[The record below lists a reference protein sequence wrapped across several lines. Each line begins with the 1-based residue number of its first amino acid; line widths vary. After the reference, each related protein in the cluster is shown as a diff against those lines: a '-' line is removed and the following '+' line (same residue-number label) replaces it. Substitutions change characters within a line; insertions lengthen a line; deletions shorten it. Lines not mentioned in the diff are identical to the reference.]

1 MAEKNIKIS
10 GIGDVTREDFVRAI
24 TDPDKFKEF
33 ADQQG
38 WGNKRRQL
46 AWNSLHNY
54 AQGVQNGEINEIN
67 DMHQVVDDTGARTN
81 KQEKYNWIGSKFDA
95 NGATAA
101 FMNQIAKGMQTA
113 SKPAD
118 KSLKSIP
125 SITSYLNQ
133 QWFGSNN
140 PDWELFQKNDTLT
153 NGVYGI
159 ANRSAKIKEGLTKY
173 KNELTTNGA
182 QYNWDGVDKDAL
194 YKNLDAA
201 IASSNVATYAPLGI
215 TSDYIS
221 NALAT
226 KDLSTTQEQSSENDQ
241 ASPSQNSN
249 SEGITDE
256 QLLALE
262 SNKDLA
268 DLAQANPAKRAEYI
282 AQARERLA
290 NQITLSEQEA
300 QRNTRAYQD
309 KIAAQKQ
316 QQYNQEMLNW
326 YNSQTFK
333 PEYTAQLGSS
343 YVGTPG
349 GGAVSTYLDS
359 LNFSDKDFEMN
370 SPRTISAI
378 ATSTKFKK
386 PEIRT
391 VKTNLGS
398 QTVTL
403 NNKLDV
409 LAYMLQFNA
418 KNNPNF
424 KRYFTDVS
432 SAAGKSAGSIYR
444 INALKGADGSYVYVR
459 RNGNNYEFYRSK
471 PMDIL
476 YKEHLAR
483 KHKLGGVIT
492 KFQQG
497 GAAAYNAKL
506 KQRQQQVQKAKE
518 QQIQSQPQQP
528 PLGRSS
534 IKSMGKNTNT
544 LTTADK
550 IAIGAAATDF
560 LASFTANPIA
570 NGAGTLLTTGADIA
584 SDISHGASFGQAAGN
599 AAMNLGMGLIGFI
612 PGLGTATKAKKLK
625 KILQVSSG
633 AVQAYFIA
641 NNFNEGV
648 KSLGKVLDGS
658 ATVQD
663 YKNLIYGLQGAKGAS
678 NSVIN
683 AAKRRGA
690 AKVIK
695 ELPDK
700 FNAGEAKYTFK
711 NNGKETQRL
720 TQAQVKELQEKGSEG
735 VSDEIKQLLNGVAVK
750 PSKTIETK
758 LGISWTKKQKP
769 IEYQYKPK
777 GEIQKLLD
785 DLQIQSQ
792 KSSMWNP
799 GRQDYLSM
807 TSEHNWSLP
816 SISIGLGKNST
827 KEVIKRGKQSSKPNT
842 TPESQP
848 TITNNPEK
856 PLQTHT
862 ITPEQ
867 QKKDIELLRKRF
879 MSEEPLPIDNATRK
893 AYEHYRK
900 RPMTDQE
907 IKDLEA
913 EQQIKRFMR
922 NYRKQYKPQDQV
934 YAERRDALQKDLS
947 ERKALAE
954 DLANAQQEV
963 EQARAYTQSKI
974 RWDEGEAMAKK
985 LPVPS
990 ARVIVTPESVRT
1002 QVNRQFAMSWV
1013 PDKRKPALKGAA
1025 RAKKQAMYQNLFQPP
1040 AVRQGTGSPVQHTT
1054 RKSLERLQKMQ
1065 DAVQQEF
1072 LERQRKQNAII
1083 LSPTESRQ
1091 GMYQQMFSPVLTNL
1105 DNQGRASGLRA
1116 KPSKADVKSVKSSEY
1131 KQQQKQSRQQKAT
1144 EVMEAFGNTK
1154 NNNTKGHNKN
1164 TNLPHKQSNKK
1175 KKTSRDNNIKRR
1187 QDGGVLYDYE
1197 FLKSVHAF
1205 KQGGVIKA
1213 QGGVKL
1219 NNIWAGK
1226 NQNYG
1231 YNTYLNRI
1239 FGNQDVLSWMRTH
1252 YVGDNATKQYADY
1265 VMKNVNDRNTYGV
1278 NNYNNDSTYVAN
1290 KGINTFNTGYQNAGN
1305 TLNYILFGNNTKDY
1319 TDKKGVAY
1327 GLINFTRP
1335 AKALATGDSYNADPS
1350 KAYIDNALG
1359 LQTYSRVASLTDPGI
1374 KTGGFGDWG
1383 KYWKE
1388 QGNTG
1393 AYYYIAPG
1401 DTSGKGQWIPTKD
1414 KTLNGYQDF
1423 EAALQETPKKDGSV
1437 TNPDIGKKSIFDKGK
1452 EYLSKLTSNPG
1463 NLYNVVETGK
1473 YLLANK
1479 ATNDIFKIKAPNFV
1493 ISPKHTSY
1501 QVMDNLAQQNAYHNR
1516 AAETV
1521 NQTSRPLTSSG
1532 QLQTAAQQE
1541 SMNNANKLYLQGNIE
1556 RNTWLESQ
1564 KQQSNHA
1571 GLYNME
1577 SAVDTANANA
1587 KQAYATRMLN
1597 EYQDP
1602 RDRLRAL
1609 ATNRQ
1614 NWINALEKFNVID
1627 PYVERKNAQQQYGLA
1642 KAQWDYQN
1650 DADVL
1655 KASQDYQALLRQH
1668 QNDLNFNAWDTA
1680 QYKALIDAQ
1689 KKAGAKYYNNMYQVY
1704 GINNPGFKY
1713 STPTYKKK
1721 GGKFEDISKFNTKE
1735 FYNTVRH
1742 SINTAT
1748 KQGGD
1753 LGKLINTLFKKSN
1766 KK

>member
-10 GIGDVTREDFVRAI
+10 GIGDVTRADFVRAI

-67 DMHQVVDDTGARTN
+67 DMHQIVDDTGARTN
-81 KQEKYNWIGSKFDA
+81 KQEKYNWVGSKFDA

-101 FMNQIAKGMQTA
+101 FMNQIAKGMQTT

-125 SITSYLNQ
+125 SVTSYLNQ

-140 PDWELFQKNDTLT
+140 PDWELFQKNDTLA

-159 ANRSAKIKEGLTKY
+159 ANRTAKIKEGLTKY

-182 QYNWDGVDKDAL
+182 QYSWDGVDKDTL

-201 IASSNVATYAPLGI
+201 INSPNVASYAPLGI
-215 TSDYIS
+215 TSDYIN

-226 KDLSTTQEQSSENDQ
+226 KDLSTAYGQSSEDTQTPTN
-241 ASPSQNSN
+241 QNSN
-249 SEGITDE
+249 SEGLTDE
-256 QLLALE
+256 QLLSLE

-268 DLAQANPAKRAEYI
+268 DLAAANPAKKAEYI

-290 NQITLSEQEA
+290 SQITLGEQEA
-300 QRNTRAYQD
+300 QKNTRAYQD
-309 KIAAQKQ
+309 KIAEQKQ

-326 YNSQTFK
+326 FNSQTFK

-359 LNFSDKDFEMN
+359 LNFSDKDFELN
-370 SPRTISAI
+370 SPRTVSAI

-391 VKTNLGS
+391 VKTNLGN
-398 QTVTL
+398 QTITL

-432 SAAGKSAGSIYR
+432 SATGKSAGSIYR
-444 INALKGADGSYVYVR
+444 INALKGNDGSYVYVR
-459 RNGNNYEFYRSK
+459 KNGNNYEFYRSK
-471 PMDIL
+471 PMDTL
-476 YKEHLAR
+476 YKEHLAK
-483 KHKLGGVIT
+483 KHKLGGIIT

-506 KQRQQQVQKAKE
+506 KQRQQQIQKAKE
-518 QQIQSQPQQP
+518 QQIQSQPQQT

-534 IKSMGKNTNT
+534 VKSMGKNTNT

-560 LASFTANPIA
+560 LASFTANPIV
-570 NGAGTLLTTGADIA
+570 NGTGTLLTTGADLA
-584 SDISHGASFGQAAGN
+584 SDISHGASLGQAAGN

-633 AVQAYFIA
+633 AIQAYFIA
-641 NNFNEGV
+641 NNFKEGI
-648 KSLGKVLDGS
+648 KSLDKLRDGS
-658 ATVQD
+658 ATIQD
-663 YKNLIYGLQGAKGAS
+663 YKNLIYGLQGAKGAVS
-678 NSVIN
+678 SMANTI
-683 AAKRRGA
+683 KRRGA
-690 AKVIK
+690 AKAIK

-700 FNAGEAKYTFK
+700 FNAGEARYTFK
-711 NNGKETQRL
+711 SNGKETQRL
-720 TQAQVKELQEKGSEG
+720 TQAQVKELQEKGSAG
-735 VSDEIKQLLNGVAVK
+735 ASDEIKQLLNGVAVK

-758 LGISWTKKQKP
+758 LGISYTKKQKP

-792 KSSMWNP
+792 KSSMLNP

-816 SISIGLGKNST
+816 SISIGLGKNSV
-827 KEVIKRGKQSSKPNT
+827 KEVIKRGKQSPKPNAT
-842 TPESQP
+842 SQKQS

-862 ITPEQ
+862 ITPE
-867 QKKDIELLRKRF
+867 
-879 MSEEPLPIDNATRK
+879 
-893 AYEHYRK
+893 
-900 RPMTDQE
+900 
-907 IKDLEA
+907 
-913 EQQIKRFMR
+913 
-922 NYRKQYKPQDQV
+922 
-934 YAERRDALQKDLS
+934 
-947 ERKALAE
+947 
-954 DLANAQQEV
+954 
-963 EQARAYTQSKI
+963 
-974 RWDEGEAMAKK
+974 
-985 LPVPS
+985 
-990 ARVIVTPESVRT
+990 
-1002 QVNRQFAMSWV
+1002 
-1013 PDKRKPALKGAA
+1013 
-1025 RAKKQAMYQNLFQPP
+1025 
-1040 AVRQGTGSPVQHTT
+1040 
-1054 RKSLERLQKMQ
+1054 
-1065 DAVQQEF
+1065 
-1072 LERQRKQNAII
+1072 
-1083 LSPTESRQ
+1083 
-1091 GMYQQMFSPVLTNL
+1091 
-1105 DNQGRASGLRA
+1105 
-1116 KPSKADVKSVKSSEY
+1116 Y
-1131 KQQQKQSRQQKAT
+1131 KQQQKQSRQQKAS

-1154 NNNTKGHNKN
+1154 SNNTKGHNKN

-1226 NQNYG
+1226 NQDYG

-1252 YVGDNATKQYADY
+1252 YVGDDATKQYADY

-1278 NNYNNDSTYVAN
+1278 NNYNNDSTYIAN

-1305 TLNYILFGNNTKDY
+1305 TLNYTLFGNNTKDY

-1335 AKALATGDSYNADPS
+1335 DKALATGDSYNANPS

-1359 LQTYSRVASLTDPGI
+1359 LQTYSRVASLTDSGI
-1374 KTGGFGDWG
+1374 KAGGFGDWG

-1423 EAALQETPKKDGSV
+1423 EAAPQETPKKDGSV
-1437 TNPDIGKKSIFDKGK
+1437 TTPGIGKKSIFDKGK
-1452 EYLSKLTSNPG
+1452 EYLAKLTSNPG
-1463 NLYNVVETGK
+1463 NLYNAVETGK

-1479 ATNDIFKIKAPNFV
+1479 ATNDIFKIKAPNYV

-1501 QVMDNLAQQNAYHNR
+1501 QVMDNLAQQNAYHSK
-1516 AAETV
+1516 AAEAM

-1541 SMNNANKLYLQGNIE
+1541 SMNNANKLYLQGNAE
-1556 RNTWLESQ
+1556 RNTWLEGQ
-1564 KQQSNHA
+1564 KQQSYKA

-1587 KQAYATRMLN
+1587 QQAYETRLIN
-1597 EYQDP
+1597 EYRDP
-1602 RDRLRAL
+1602 RNRIRGL

-1650 DADVL
+1650 DAKVL
-1655 KASQDYQALLRQH
+1655 LAQQKYQQLLRQH
-1668 QNDLNFNAWDTA
+1668 QNDLNFNAYDTDE
-1680 QYKALIDAQ
+1680 YRALVEAQ
-1689 KKAGAKYYNNMYQVY
+1689 KEAGARYYNNMYQVY
-1704 GINNPGFKY
+1704 GISNPGFKY
-1713 STPTYKKK
+1713 KK

-1735 FYNTVRH
+1735 FYNTIRH

-1748 KQGGD
+1748 KQSGD
-1753 LGKLINTLFKKSN
+1753 LSKLINTLFKKSN

>member
-10 GIGDVTREDFVRAI
+10 GIGDVTRADFVRAI

-67 DMHQVVDDTGARTN
+67 DMHQIVDDTGARTN

-113 SKPAD
+113 TKSTD

-125 SITSYLNQ
+125 SVTSYLNQ

-226 KDLSTTQEQSSENDQ
+226 RDLSTTQEQSSENDQ
-241 ASPSQNSN
+241 ASASQNLN

-256 QLLALE
+256 QLLSLE

-326 YNSQTFK
+326 YNSQTFR

-343 YVGTPG
+343 YVGAPG
-349 GGAVSTYLDS
+349 GGAGSAYLDS
-359 LNFSDKDFEMN
+359 LNFSDKDFELN

-378 ATSTKFKK
+378 AISTKFKK

-391 VKTNLGS
+391 VKTNLGN

-444 INALKGADGSYVYVR
+444 INALKGTDGSYVYVR
-459 RNGNNYEFYRSK
+459 KNGNNYEFYRSK

-476 YKEHLAR
+476 YKEHLAK
-483 KHKLGGVIT
+483 KHKLGGIIT

-497 GAAAYNAKL
+497 GVAAYNAKL
-506 KQRQQQVQKAKE
+506 KQRQQQIQQMKE
-518 QQIQSQPQQP
+518 KQIQSQPQQVP
-528 PLGRSS
+528 FGRSS
-534 IKSMGKNTNT
+534 VKSMGKNTNT

-550 IAIGAAATDF
+550 IAIGAAAADF

-570 NGAGTLLTTGADIA
+570 NGTGTILTTGADLA
-584 SDISHGASFGQAAGN
+584 SDISHGASFGQAARN
-599 AAMNLGMGLIGFI
+599 AAMNLGMGLVGFI

-648 KSLGKVLDGS
+648 KSLDKVLDGS

-678 NSVIN
+678 NSIIN
-683 AAKRRGA
+683 TAKRRGA
-690 AKVIK
+690 ARAIK
-695 ELPDK
+695 QLPDK
-700 FNAGEAKYTFK
+700 FNAGEARYTFK

-735 VSDEIKQLLNGVAVK
+735 ASEETKQLLNGVAVK

-777 GEIQKLLD
+777 EEIQKLLD

-816 SISIGLGKNST
+816 SISIGLGKNSV
-827 KEVIKRGKQSSKPNT
+827 KEVIKRGKQLSKPNIVEG
-842 TPESQP
+842 TPQASP
-848 TITNNPEK
+848 VANSHSKPE
-856 PLQTHT
+856 
-862 ITPEQ
+862 ITPTVVNPVAITRTPQ
-867 QKKDIELLRKRF
+867 YSYTPGNIQPSFTPYLSKGKTYLF
-879 MSEEPLPIDNATRK
+879 EPST
-893 AYEHYRK
+893 
-900 RPMTDQE
+900 
-907 IKDLEA
+907 
-913 EQQIKRFMR
+913 
-922 NYRKQYKPQDQV
+922 KPQ
-934 YAERRDALQKDLS
+934 S
-947 ERKALAE
+947 
-954 DLANAQQEV
+954 
-963 EQARAYTQSKI
+963 T
-974 RWDEGEAMAKK
+974 
-985 LPVPS
+985 
-990 ARVIVTPESVRT
+990 SV
-1002 QVNRQFAMSWV
+1002 NNFN
-1013 PDKRKPALKGAA
+1013 KPI
-1025 RAKKQAMYQNLFQPP
+1025 
-1040 AVRQGTGSPVQHTT
+1040 
-1054 RKSLERLQKMQ
+1054 
-1065 DAVQQEF
+1065 
-1072 LERQRKQNAII
+1072 QRN
-1083 LSPTESRQ
+1083 
-1091 GMYQQMFSPVLTNL
+1091 
-1105 DNQGRASGLRA
+1105 
-1116 KPSKADVKSVKSSEY
+1116 
-1131 KQQQKQSRQQKAT
+1131 
-1144 EVMEAFGNTK
+1144 
-1154 NNNTKGHNKN
+1154 NKN
-1164 TNLPHKQSNKK
+1164 NKK
-1175 KKTSRDNNIKRR
+1175 KSKKKRKHL
-1187 QDGGVLYDYE
+1187 DGGVLYDYE

-1205 KQGGVIKA
+1205 KQGGIIKA
-1213 QGGVKL
+1213 Q
-1219 NNIWAGK
+1219 
-1226 NQNYG
+1226 
-1231 YNTYLNRI
+1231 
-1239 FGNQDVLSWMRTH
+1239 S
-1252 YVGDNATKQYADY
+1252 
-1265 VMKNVNDRNTYGV
+1265 
-1278 NNYNNDSTYVAN
+1278 
-1290 KGINTFNTGYQNAGN
+1290 
-1305 TLNYILFGNNTKDY
+1305 
-1319 TDKKGVAY
+1319 
-1327 GLINFTRP
+1327 
-1335 AKALATGDSYNADPS
+1335 
-1350 KAYIDNALG
+1350 
-1359 LQTYSRVASLTDPGI
+1359 GI
-1374 KTGGFGDWG
+1374 KTGVKVNPKTTWFDAVWSQNVNHILRGLSDNNYYTWLNSMQDKHGDLHKNAGTNFQTTPYNDKSVGDYQNLYKTGYNGEWKDNNVGYNSLGIMHAQNLGRYDLYGNTKRTSGDWNIDANHRYKTDSSYSQITDDRRLLGRKGDFTDEQLASVTEAFKNKGYNFALG
-1383 KYWKE
+1383 K
-1388 QGNTG
+1388 ND
-1393 AYYYIAPG
+1393 YYYLSPIEK
-1401 DTSGKGQWIPTKD
+1401 SEQ
-1414 KTLNGYQDF
+1414 NQN
-1423 EAALQETPKKDGSV
+1423 TPKKDGSV

-1452 EYLSKLTSNPG
+1452 EYLAKLTSNPG
-1463 NLYNVVETGK
+1463 NLYNAVETGK

-1479 ATNDIFKIKAPNFV
+1479 ATNDIFKIKAPNYV

-1516 AAETV
+1516 AAETM

-1541 SMNNANKLYLQGNIE
+1541 SMNNANKLYLQGNAE
-1556 RNTWLESQ
+1556 RNTWLEGQ
-1564 KQQSNHA
+1564 KQQSYKA

-1587 KQAYATRMLN
+1587 QQAYKTRMLN

-1602 RDRLRAL
+1602 RDRARAL

-1614 NWINALEKFNVID
+1614 NWINALEEFNVID

-1650 DADVL
+1650 DAKVL
-1655 KASQDYQALLRQH
+1655 LAQQKYQQLLRQH
-1668 QNDLNFNAWDTA
+1668 QNDLNFNAYDTDE
-1680 QYKALIDAQ
+1680 YRALVEAQ
-1689 KKAGAKYYNNMYQVY
+1689 KEAGAKYYNNMYQVY
-1704 GINNPGFKY
+1704 GISNPGFRY
-1713 STPTYKKK
+1713 KK

-1735 FYNTVRH
+1735 FYNTIRH

-1748 KQGGD
+1748 KQSED
-1753 LGKLINTLFKKSN
+1753 LSKLINTLFKKSN

>member
-10 GIGDVTREDFVRAI
+10 GIGDVTRADFVRAI

-67 DMHQVVDDTGARTN
+67 DMHQIVDDTGARTN

-125 SITSYLNQ
+125 SVTSYLNQ

-215 TSDYIS
+215 TSDYIG

-226 KDLSTTQEQSSENDQ
+226 KDLSTM
-241 ASPSQNSN
+241 
-249 SEGITDE
+249 G
-256 QLLALE
+256 
-262 SNKDLA
+262 A
-268 DLAQANPAKRAEYI
+268 DADTGSAQAQTTEDDPTKGFSEEEL
-282 AQARERLA
+282 ARY
-290 NQITLSEQEA
+290 NTMTPEQ
-300 QRNTRAYQD
+300 
-309 KIAAQKQ
+309 Q
-316 QQYNQEMLNW
+316 QQYLAQRQQIINLNNEEALTKNQAEIDAANKRREDEAFTNW
-326 YNSQTFK
+326 LKANGYYSPK
-333 PEYTAQLGSS
+333 AQASS
-343 YVGTPG
+343 YVPSRLAQSSMVDSKGKRLEGPAVKSGKEFDKATNINSFTPQEWDNFIHG
-349 GGAVSTYLDS
+349 DLTSDIHNTYS
-359 LNFSDKDFEMN
+359 LKNADRHTTN
-370 SPRTISAI
+370 GNVAI
-378 ATSTKFKK
+378 KS
-386 PEIRT
+386 
-391 VKTNLGS
+391 
-398 QTVTL
+398 
-403 NNKLDV
+403 KLDW
-409 LAYMLQFNA
+409 LNY
-418 KNNPNF
+418 NF
-424 KRYFTDVS
+424 QQLLDTGKLNEIGDDVS
-432 SAAGKSAGSIYR
+432 SYIGASKGTVWR
-444 INALKGADGSYVYVR
+444 LKNSKRNSDGTYMYMR
-459 RNGNNYEFYRSK
+459 KRGNNLEFYRSK
-471 PMDIL
+471 SWGDLRNNEYKKHISKHQWGGGISSGQAKLREQYSKDLKARQDAIKSQKKMQQSSVERTPLRDQRDPNRIKAGQRELGNLGQLTGTDKLQIAGIFADIGSTVSSFAGPAGNLIGAGAGVVGTGLHAAADFNDPSVSKAEAFTNLGANLLFDAAGVVPILGSYGKLAKLGRVGRALQNNARL
-476 YKEHLAR
+476 YKLVLGTVTAPGIIQAAPNAANAIKKLVTKPTTITADELRDLSTAVSIATGMIKVAPNHNKVRATNPNYGKNVTIHTNKGKQTISAKDYESIMDKTKNPTMRARNEALAATTKVDGIQFDNGIFHNYAPFAR
-483 KHKLGGVIT
+483 GSFWEGAYGNFFGT
-492 KFQQG
+492 KFISRFN
-497 GAAAYNAKL
+497 NASDPETKYIFRPAKSL
-506 KQRQQQVQKAKE
+506 KHQNSKTPK
-518 QQIQSQPQQP
+518 PT
-528 PLGRSS
+528 
-534 IKSMGKNTNT
+534 TNT
-544 LTTADK
+544 EQ
-550 IAIGAAATDF
+550 
-560 LASFTANPIA
+560 P
-570 NGAGTLLTTGADIA
+570 
-584 SDISHGASFGQAAGN
+584 
-599 AAMNLGMGLIGFI
+599 
-612 PGLGTATKAKKLK
+612 
-625 KILQVSSG
+625 
-633 AVQAYFIA
+633 
-641 NNFNEGV
+641 
-648 KSLGKVLDGS
+648 
-658 ATVQD
+658 
-663 YKNLIYGLQGAKGAS
+663 
-678 NSVIN
+678 
-683 AAKRRGA
+683 
-690 AKVIK
+690 
-695 ELPDK
+695 
-700 FNAGEAKYTFK
+700 
-711 NNGKETQRL
+711 
-720 TQAQVKELQEKGSEG
+720 
-735 VSDEIKQLLNGVAVK
+735 
-750 PSKTIETK
+750 
-758 LGISWTKKQKP
+758 KP
-769 IEYQYKPK
+769 IQ
-777 GEIQKLLD
+777 
-785 DLQIQSQ
+785 
-792 KSSMWNP
+792 
-799 GRQDYLSM
+799 
-807 TSEHNWSLP
+807 
-816 SISIGLGKNST
+816 
-827 KEVIKRGKQSSKPNT
+827 
-842 TPESQP
+842 SQP

-856 PLQTHT
+856 PLQTHN

-879 MSEEPLPIDNATRK
+879 MSDKPLPIDNATRK

-913 EQQIKRFMR
+913 EQQSKRFMR
-922 NYRKQYKPQDQV
+922 DLYKQQKPQDQI

-947 ERKALAE
+947 ERKSLAK
-954 DLANAQQEV
+954 DLADAQQEIKQAKANTQFKINLA
-963 EQARAYTQSKI
+963 EGNARAK
-974 RWDEGEAMAKK
+974 D
-985 LPVPS
+985 LPISS

-1002 QVNRQFAMSWV
+1002 QANREFALNW
-1013 PDKRKPALKGAA
+1013 KPIEFKPELKGAA
-1025 RAKKQAMYQNLFQPP
+1025 RSKKQAMYERLFPP
-1040 AVRQGTGSPVQHTT
+1040 FAERQGTGSAIQHTT
-1054 RKSLERLQKMQ
+1054 RKSLERRQKMQ
-1065 DAVQQEF
+1065 NAVQQEF
-1072 LERQRKQNAII
+1072 LERQRRQNAII

-1105 DNQGRASGLRA
+1105 DSQGRASGLRA
-1116 KPSKADVKSVKSSEY
+1116 KPSRTDVKSVKSSEY
-1131 KQQQKQSRQQKAT
+1131 KQQQKQSRQQKAS

-1154 NNNTKGHNKN
+1154 SNNTKGHNKN

-1197 FLKSVHAF
+1197 FLRSVHAF

-1213 QGGVKL
+1213 LGGIKL

-1226 NQNYG
+1226 NQDFG
-1231 YNTYLNRI
+1231 YNTYLNKI
-1239 FGNQDVLSWMRTH
+1239 YQDNDMLSWMRTH

-1265 VMKNVNDRNTYGV
+1265 VMTNVNGRSKYHINDF
-1278 NNYNNDSTYVAN
+1278 NNNPTYVAN
-1290 KGINTFNTGYQNAGN
+1290 NNISTFNTEFQNNGN
-1305 TLNYILFGNNTKDY
+1305 TSNYILFGNNTKDY

-1327 GLINFTRP
+1327 KLINFTRP
-1335 AKALATGDSYNADPS
+1335 NKALATGDSYNADPS

-1359 LQTYSRVASLTDPGI
+1359 LQTYSRVASLTNPGI

-1401 DTSGKGQWIPTKD
+1401 DTSGKGQWIPTTD

-1423 EAALQETPKKDGSV
+1423 EAAPQETPKKDGSV
-1437 TNPDIGKKSIFDKGK
+1437 TTPGIGKKSIFDKGK
-1452 EYLSKLTSNPG
+1452 EYLAKLTSNPG
-1463 NLYNVVETGK
+1463 NLYNAVETGK

-1479 ATNDIFKIKAPNFV
+1479 ATNDIFKIKAPNYV

-1501 QVMDNLAQQNAYHNR
+1501 QVMDNLAQQNAYHSK
-1516 AAETV
+1516 AAEAM

-1541 SMNNANKLYLQGNIE
+1541 SMNNANKLYLQGNAE
-1556 RNTWLESQ
+1556 RNTWLEGQ
-1564 KQQSNHA
+1564 KEQSYKA

-1587 KQAYATRMLN
+1587 QQAYKTRLIN

-1602 RDRLRAL
+1602 RDRIRGL

-1650 DADVL
+1650 DAKVL
-1655 KASQDYQALLRQH
+1655 LAQQKYQQLLRQH
-1668 QNDLNFNAWDTA
+1668 QNDLNFNASDTPE
-1680 QYKALIDAQ
+1680 YKALVEAQ
-1689 KKAGAKYYNNMYQVY
+1689 KEAGAKYYNNMYQVY
-1704 GINNPGFKY
+1704 GISNPGFKY
-1713 STPTYKKK
+1713 KK

-1735 FYNTVRH
+1735 FYNTIRH

-1748 KQGGD
+1748 KQSGD
-1753 LGKLINTLFKKSN
+1753 LSKLINTLFKKSN

>member
-10 GIGDVTREDFVRAI
+10 GIGDVTRADFVRAI

-67 DMHQVVDDTGARTN
+67 DMHQIVDDTGARTN

-101 FMNQIAKGMQTA
+101 FMNQIVKGMQTA
-113 SKPAD
+113 SKPAN

-125 SITSYLNQ
+125 SVTSYLNQ

-215 TSDYIS
+215 TSDYIN

-226 KDLSTTQEQSSENDQ
+226 KDLSTIQEQSSENDQ
-241 ASPSQNSN
+241 TSTSQNSN
-249 SEGITDE
+249 SEGLTDE
-256 QLLALE
+256 QLLSLE

-268 DLAQANPAKRAEYI
+268 DLAQVNPAKRAEYI

-290 NQITLSEQEA
+290 NQITLSKQEA
-300 QRNTRAYQD
+300 QRNTKAYQD

-333 PEYTAQLGSS
+333 PEYIAQLGSS

-349 GGAVSTYLDS
+349 GGAASSYLDS
-359 LNFSDKDFEMN
+359 LNFSDKDFELN
-370 SPRTISAI
+370 SPKTISAI

-391 VKTNLGS
+391 VKTNLGN

-418 KNNPNF
+418 KYNPNF

-432 SAAGKSAGSIYR
+432 STAGKSAGSIYR
-444 INALKGADGSYVYVR
+444 INALKGTDGSYVYVR
-459 RNGNNYEFYRSK
+459 KNGNNYEFYRSK

-483 KHKLGGVIT
+483 KHKLGGIIT

-518 QQIQSQPQQP
+518 QQIQSQPQQVP
-528 PLGRSS
+528 FGRSS
-534 IKSMGKNTNT
+534 VKSMGKNTNT

-550 IAIGAAATDF
+550 VAIGAAAADF

-570 NGAGTLLTTGADIA
+570 NGAGTILTTGADLA

-633 AVQAYFIA
+633 AIQSYFIA
-641 NNFNEGV
+641 NNFKEGI
-648 KSLGKVLDGS
+648 KSLDKLRNGT
-658 ATVQD
+658 ATAQD
-663 YKNLIYGLQGAKGAS
+663 YKNLIYGLQGAKGAVS
-678 NSVIN
+678 SMANTI
-683 AAKRRGA
+683 KRRGA
-690 AKVIK
+690 ARVIK
-695 ELPDK
+695 QLSDK
-700 FNAGEAKYTFK
+700 FNAGEARYTFK
-711 NNGKETQRL
+711 SNGKETQRL

-735 VSDEIKQLLNGVAVK
+735 VSDEIKQLLNGVVVK
-750 PSKTIETK
+750 PSKTIKTK
-758 LGISWTKKQKP
+758 LGTINLPNKP

-792 KSSMWNP
+792 KSSMINP

-816 SISIGLGKNST
+816 SISIGFGKNSV
-827 KEVIKRGKQSSKPNT
+827 KEVIKRAKQSPKPN
-842 TPESQP
+842 
-848 TITNNPEK
+848 
-856 PLQTHT
+856 

-867 QKKDIELLRKRF
+867 QKKDIE
-879 MSEEPLPIDNATRK
+879 ST
-893 AYEHYRK
+893 
-900 RPMTDQE
+900 
-907 IKDLEA
+907 
-913 EQQIKRFMR
+913 
-922 NYRKQYKPQDQV
+922 
-934 YAERRDALQKDLS
+934 
-947 ERKALAE
+947 
-954 DLANAQQEV
+954 
-963 EQARAYTQSKI
+963 
-974 RWDEGEAMAKK
+974 
-985 LPVPS
+985 
-990 ARVIVTPESVRT
+990 
-1002 QVNRQFAMSWV
+1002 
-1013 PDKRKPALKGAA
+1013 
-1025 RAKKQAMYQNLFQPP
+1025 
-1040 AVRQGTGSPVQHTT
+1040 
-1054 RKSLERLQKMQ
+1054 
-1065 DAVQQEF
+1065 
-1072 LERQRKQNAII
+1072 
-1083 LSPTESRQ
+1083 
-1091 GMYQQMFSPVLTNL
+1091 
-1105 DNQGRASGLRA
+1105 
-1116 KPSKADVKSVKSSEY
+1116 KSSEY
-1131 KQQQKQSRQQKAT
+1131 KQQQEQSRQQQEQSRQQQEQSIQQKAS
-1144 EVMEAFGNTK
+1144 EVMEAFSNTK
-1154 NNNTKGHNKN
+1154 SNNTKGHNKN

-1175 KKTSRDNNIKRR
+1175 KKIRRGNNIKRR

-1205 KQGGVIKA
+1205 KQGGIIKA

-1226 NQNYG
+1226 NQDYG

-1265 VMKNVNDRNTYGV
+1265 VMKNVNDRSTYGI
-1278 NNYNNDSTYVAN
+1278 NNYNNDPTYVAN

-1327 GLINFTRP
+1327 SLINFTRP
-1335 AKALATGDSYNADPS
+1335 DKALATGDSYNADPS

-1359 LQTYSRVASLTDPGI
+1359 LQTYSRVASLTDSGI
-1374 KTGGFGDWG
+1374 KAGGFGDWG

-1401 DTSGKGQWIPTKD
+1401 DTSGKGQWIPTND

-1423 EAALQETPKKDGSV
+1423 EAAPQETPKKDGSV

-1452 EYLSKLTSNPG
+1452 EYLAKLTSNPG
-1463 NLYNVVETGK
+1463 NLYNAVETGK

-1479 ATNDIFKIKAPNFV
+1479 ATNDIFKIKAPNYV
-1493 ISPKHTSY
+1493 ISPKYTSY
-1501 QVMDNLAQQNAYHNR
+1501 QVMDNLAQQNAYHSK
-1516 AAETV
+1516 AAETM

-1556 RNTWLESQ
+1556 RNTWLEGQ
-1564 KQQSNHA
+1564 KQQSYKA

-1587 KQAYATRMLN
+1587 QQAYKTRMLN

-1602 RDRLRAL
+1602 RDRARAL

-1614 NWINALEKFNVID
+1614 KIGLMPFRDKFSYVID

-1642 KAQWDYQN
+1642 KAL
-1650 DADVL
+1650 VG
-1655 KASQDYQALLRQH
+1655 LL
-1668 QNDLNFNAWDTA
+1668 
-1680 QYKALIDAQ
+1680 
-1689 KKAGAKYYNNMYQVY
+1689 
-1704 GINNPGFKY
+1704 
-1713 STPTYKKK
+1713 
-1721 GGKFEDISKFNTKE
+1721 E
-1735 FYNTVRH
+1735 
-1742 SINTAT
+1742 
-1748 KQGGD
+1748 
-1753 LGKLINTLFKKSN
+1753 
-1766 KK
+1766 

>member
-10 GIGDVTREDFVRAI
+10 GIGDVTRADFVRAI

-67 DMHQVVDDTGARTN
+67 DMHQIVDDTGARTN

-113 SKPAD
+113 TKSTD

-125 SITSYLNQ
+125 SVTSYLNQ

-226 KDLSTTQEQSSENDQ
+226 RDLSTTQEQSSENDQ
-241 ASPSQNSN
+241 ASASQNLN

-256 QLLALE
+256 QLLSLE

-326 YNSQTFK
+326 YNSQTFR

-343 YVGTPG
+343 YVGAPG
-349 GGAVSTYLDS
+349 GGAGSAYLDS
-359 LNFSDKDFEMN
+359 LNFSDKDFELN

-378 ATSTKFKK
+378 AISTKFKK

-391 VKTNLGS
+391 VKTNLGN

-444 INALKGADGSYVYVR
+444 INALKGTDGSYVYVR
-459 RNGNNYEFYRSK
+459 KNGNNYEFYRSK

-476 YKEHLAR
+476 YKEHLAK
-483 KHKLGGVIT
+483 KHKLGGIIT

-497 GAAAYNAKL
+497 GVAAYNAKL
-506 KQRQQQVQKAKE
+506 KQRQQQIQQMKE
-518 QQIQSQPQQP
+518 KQIQSQPQQVP
-528 PLGRSS
+528 FGRSS
-534 IKSMGKNTNT
+534 VKSMGKNTNT

-550 IAIGAAATDF
+550 IAIGAAAADF

-570 NGAGTLLTTGADIA
+570 NGTGTILTTGADLA
-584 SDISHGASFGQAAGN
+584 SDISHRASFGQAARN
-599 AAMNLGMGLIGFI
+599 AAMNLGMGLVGFI

-648 KSLGKVLDGS
+648 KSLDKVLDGS

-678 NSVIN
+678 NSIIN
-683 AAKRRGA
+683 TAKRRGA
-690 AKVIK
+690 ARAIK
-695 ELPDK
+695 QLPDK
-700 FNAGEAKYTFK
+700 FNAGEARYTFK

-735 VSDEIKQLLNGVAVK
+735 ASEETKQLLNGVAVK

-777 GEIQKLLD
+777 EEIQKLLD

-816 SISIGLGKNST
+816 SISIGLGKNSV
-827 KEVIKRGKQSSKPNT
+827 KEVIKRGKQLSRSNVVNEVPNSHSKS
-842 TPESQP
+842 E
-848 TITNNPEK
+848 
-856 PLQTHT
+856 
-862 ITPEQ
+862 ITPAVT
-867 QKKDIELLRKRF
+867 K
-879 MSEEPLPIDNATRK
+879 PTATTR
-893 AYEHYRK
+893 A
-900 RPMTDQE
+900 P
-907 IKDLEA
+907 
-913 EQQIKRFMR
+913 
-922 NYRKQYKPQDQV
+922 QYSYTPGNVQSSFTPYLSKGKTYLFESSTKPQ
-934 YAERRDALQKDLS
+934 S
-947 ERKALAE
+947 
-954 DLANAQQEV
+954 
-963 EQARAYTQSKI
+963 T
-974 RWDEGEAMAKK
+974 
-985 LPVPS
+985 
-990 ARVIVTPESVRT
+990 SV
-1002 QVNRQFAMSWV
+1002 NNFN
-1013 PDKRKPALKGAA
+1013 KPI
-1025 RAKKQAMYQNLFQPP
+1025 
-1040 AVRQGTGSPVQHTT
+1040 
-1054 RKSLERLQKMQ
+1054 
-1065 DAVQQEF
+1065 
-1072 LERQRKQNAII
+1072 QRN
-1083 LSPTESRQ
+1083 
-1091 GMYQQMFSPVLTNL
+1091 
-1105 DNQGRASGLRA
+1105 
-1116 KPSKADVKSVKSSEY
+1116 
-1131 KQQQKQSRQQKAT
+1131 
-1144 EVMEAFGNTK
+1144 
-1154 NNNTKGHNKN
+1154 NKN
-1164 TNLPHKQSNKK
+1164 NKK
-1175 KKTSRDNNIKRR
+1175 KSKKKRR
-1187 QDGGVLYDYE
+1187 HLDGGVLYDYE

-1205 KQGGVIKA
+1205 KQGGIIKA
-1213 QGGVKL
+1213 Q
-1219 NNIWAGK
+1219 
-1226 NQNYG
+1226 
-1231 YNTYLNRI
+1231 
-1239 FGNQDVLSWMRTH
+1239 S
-1252 YVGDNATKQYADY
+1252 
-1265 VMKNVNDRNTYGV
+1265 
-1278 NNYNNDSTYVAN
+1278 
-1290 KGINTFNTGYQNAGN
+1290 
-1305 TLNYILFGNNTKDY
+1305 
-1319 TDKKGVAY
+1319 
-1327 GLINFTRP
+1327 
-1335 AKALATGDSYNADPS
+1335 
-1350 KAYIDNALG
+1350 
-1359 LQTYSRVASLTDPGI
+1359 GI
-1374 KTGGFGDWG
+1374 KTGVKVNPKTTWFDAVWSQNVNHILRGLSDNNYYTWLNSMQDKHGDLHKNAGTNFQTTPYNDKSVGDYQNLYKTGYNGEWKDNNVGYNSLGIMHAQNLGRYDLYGNTKRTSGDWNIDANHRYKTDSSYSQITDDRRLLGRKGDFTDEQLASVTEAFKNKGYNFALG
-1383 KYWKE
+1383 K
-1388 QGNTG
+1388 ND
-1393 AYYYIAPG
+1393 YYYLSPIEK
-1401 DTSGKGQWIPTKD
+1401 SEQ
-1414 KTLNGYQDF
+1414 NQN
-1423 EAALQETPKKDGSV
+1423 TPKKDGSV

-1452 EYLSKLTSNPG
+1452 EYLAKLTSNPG
-1463 NLYNVVETGK
+1463 NLYNAVETGK

-1479 ATNDIFKIKAPNFV
+1479 ATNDIFKIKAPNYV
-1493 ISPKHTSY
+1493 ISPKYTSY
-1501 QVMDNLAQQNAYHNR
+1501 QVMDNLAQQNAYHNK

-1532 QLQTAAQQE
+1532 QLQTSAQQE
-1541 SMNNANKLYLQGNIE
+1541 SMNNANKLYLQGNAE
-1556 RNTWLESQ
+1556 RNTWLEGQ
-1564 KQQSNHA
+1564 KQQSYKA

-1587 KQAYATRMLN
+1587 QQAYKTRMLN

-1602 RDRLRAL
+1602 RDRARAL

-1650 DADVL
+1650 DAKVL
-1655 KASQDYQALLRQH
+1655 LAQQKYQQLLRQH
-1668 QNDLNFNAWDTA
+1668 QNDLNFNAYDTDE
-1680 QYKALIDAQ
+1680 YRNLINAQ
-1689 KKAGAKYYNNMYQVY
+1689 KEAGARYYNNMYQVY
-1704 GINNPGFKY
+1704 GISNPGFRY
-1713 STPTYKKK
+1713 KK

-1735 FYNTVRH
+1735 FYNTIRH

-1748 KQGGD
+1748 KQSED
-1753 LGKLINTLFKKSN
+1753 LSKLINTLFKKSN

>member
-10 GIGDVTREDFVRAI
+10 GIGDVTRADFVRAI
-24 TDPDKFKEF
+24 TDPDKFREF

-67 DMHQVVDDTGARTN
+67 DMHQIVDDTGARTN

-101 FMNQIAKGMQTA
+101 FMNQIAKGMQTN
-113 SKPAD
+113 SKSAN

-125 SITSYLNQ
+125 SVTSYLNQ

-159 ANRSAKIKEGLTKY
+159 TNRSAKIKEGLTKY

-215 TSDYIS
+215 TSDYIN

-226 KDLSTTQEQSSENDQ
+226 KDLSTMVADTDTGSAQTQTTEND
-241 ASPSQNSN
+241 PTKGF
-249 SEGITDE
+249 SEEELARYNTMTPE
-256 QLLALE
+256 QQQQYL
-262 SNKDLA
+262 
-268 DLAQANPAKRAEYI
+268 
-282 AQARERLA
+282 
-290 NQITLSEQEA
+290 A
-300 QRNTRAYQD
+300 QRNAAINLNNEKFLAQNQADID
-309 KIAAQKQ
+309 KANKEKEDAAFKNWLVTNGYYSPKAQATSYVPFRLAQSSMVDSKGKRIKGPAVSNAEKWDIATDKNSFGDEWDNFIHGDLTPDIHKVYSLKNADRHTTNGDVAIRSKLDWLN
-316 QQYNQEMLNW
+316 YN
-326 YNSQTFK
+326 F
-333 PEYTAQLGSS
+333 QLLVDTGEINKIGDDVSS
-343 YVGTPG
+343 YVGASKGTVWRLKNSKRSSDG
-349 GGAVSTYLDS
+349 TY
-359 LNFSDKDFEMN
+359 MYI
-370 SPRTISAI
+370 R
-378 ATSTKFKK
+378 KK
-386 PEIRT
+386 
-391 VKTNLGS
+391 
-398 QTVTL
+398 
-403 NNKLDV
+403 
-409 LAYMLQFNA
+409 
-418 KNNPNF
+418 
-424 KRYFTDVS
+424 
-432 SAAGKSAGSIYR
+432 
-444 INALKGADGSYVYVR
+444 
-459 RNGNNYEFYRSK
+459 GNNLEFYRSK
-471 PMDIL
+471 SWNDL
-476 YKEHLAR
+476 RNNEYK
-483 KHKLGGVIT
+483 KHINKHQFGGGI
-492 KFQQG
+492 FG
-497 GAAAYNAKL
+497 GQAKL
-506 KQRQQQVQKAKE
+506 REQYSKDLKTRQDAIKKQK
-518 QQIQSQPQQP
+518 IQSQPQQAP
-528 PLGRSS
+528 FGRSS
-534 IKSMGKNTNT
+534 VKSMGKNTNT
-544 LTTADK
+544 FTTADK
-550 IAIGAAATDF
+550 VAVIAAAADF

-570 NGAGTLLTTGADIA
+570 NGTGTIITTGADLA

-633 AVQAYFIA
+633 AIQSYFIA
-641 NNFNEGV
+641 NNFKEGI
-648 KSLGKVLDGS
+648 KSLDKLRNGT
-658 ATVQD
+658 ATAQD
-663 YKNLIYGLQGAKGAS
+663 YKNLIYGLQGAKGAVS
-678 NSVIN
+678 SMANTI
-683 AAKRRGA
+683 KRRGA

-700 FNAGEAKYTFK
+700 FNAGEARYTFK
-711 NNGKETQRL
+711 SNGKETQRL

-735 VSDEIKQLLNGVAVK
+735 ASDEIKQLLNGVVVK
-750 PSKTIETK
+750 PSKTIKTK
-758 LGISWTKKQKP
+758 LGTITLPNKP

-792 KSSMWNP
+792 KSSMINP

-827 KEVIKRGKQSSKPNT
+827 KEVIKRAKQSPKPNV
-842 TPESQP
+842 TPKSQP
-848 TITNNPEK
+848 TITNNPER

-879 MSEEPLPIDNATRK
+879 TSNEPLPIDNATRK

-907 IKDLEA
+907 IIELEK
-913 EQQIKRFMR
+913 EQRAKRSKRSMPLFTR
-922 NYRKQYKPQDQV
+922 EDD
-934 YAERRDALQKDLS
+934 YAARRDALQKDLS
-947 ERKALAE
+947 ERKALAK
-954 DLANAQQEV
+954 DLADAQRKINIAQGNT
-963 EQARAYTQSKI
+963 RAK
-974 RWDEGEAMAKK
+974 D

-990 ARVIVTPESVRT
+990 ARVIVTPESIRT
-1002 QVNRQFAMSWV
+1002 QINRQFAMSWV
-1013 PDKRKPALKGAA
+1013 PDKRKPVLKGAA

-1040 AVRQGTGSPVQHTT
+1040 AVRIGTGSAVQHTT
-1054 RKSLERLQKMQ
+1054 RKSLERRRKMQ
-1065 DAVQQEF
+1065 NAVQQEF

-1105 DNQGRASGLRA
+1105 DNQARAMGLRA
-1116 KPSKADVKSVKSSEY
+1116 KPSKANIKSTKSSEY
-1131 KQQQKQSRQQKAT
+1131 KQQQKQSRQQKAS
-1144 EVMEAFGNTK
+1144 EVMEAFGNIK
-1154 NNNTKGHNKN
+1154 SNNTKGHNKN

-1205 KQGGVIKA
+1205 KQGGIIKA
-1213 QGGVKL
+1213 KGGVRL

-1226 NQNYG
+1226 NQDYG

-1239 FGNQDVLSWMRTH
+1239 YQNNDMLSWMRTH
-1252 YVGDNATKQYADY
+1252 YMGDNATKQYADY
-1265 VMKNVNDRNTYGV
+1265 VMKNVNGRSKYHINDFNNNSTYIA
-1278 NNYNNDSTYVAN
+1278 NNDIS
-1290 KGINTFNTGYQNAGN
+1290 TFNTEFQDNGN
-1305 TLNYILFGNNTKDY
+1305 TSNYILFGNNTKDY

-1327 GLINFTRP
+1327 SLINFTRP
-1335 AKALATGDSYNADPS
+1335 NKALATGDSYNADPS

-1359 LQTYSRVASLTDPGI
+1359 LQTYSRVASLTDSGI
-1374 KTGGFGDWG
+1374 KAGGFGDWG

-1401 DTSGKGQWIPTKD
+1401 DTSGKGQWIPTND

-1423 EAALQETPKKDGSV
+1423 EAAPQETPKKDGSV

-1452 EYLSKLTSNPG
+1452 EYLAKLTSNPG
-1463 NLYNVVETGK
+1463 NLYNAVETGK

-1479 ATNDIFKIKAPNFV
+1479 ATNDIFKIKAPNYV

-1501 QVMDNLAQQNAYHNR
+1501 QVMDNLAQQNAYHSK
-1516 AAETV
+1516 AAETM

-1541 SMNNANKLYLQGNIE
+1541 SMNNANKLYLQGNAE
-1556 RNTWLESQ
+1556 RNTWLEGQ
-1564 KQQSNHA
+1564 KQQSYKA

-1587 KQAYATRMLN
+1587 QQAYKTRMLN

-1602 RDRLRAL
+1602 RDRARAL

-1614 NWINALEKFNVID
+1614 NWINALEKFNIMD

-1650 DADVL
+1650 DAKVL
-1655 KASQDYQALLRQH
+1655 LAQQKYQQLLRQH
-1668 QNDLNFNAWDTA
+1668 QNDLNFNAYDTDEYRNLITA
-1680 QYKALIDAQ
+1680 QKE
-1689 KKAGAKYYNNMYQVY
+1689 AGARYYNNMYQVY
-1704 GINNPGFKY
+1704 GISNPGFKY
-1713 STPTYKKK
+1713 KK

-1735 FYNTVRH
+1735 FYNTIRH

-1748 KQGGD
+1748 KQSGD
-1753 LGKLINTLFKKSN
+1753 LSKLINTLFKKSN

>member
-10 GIGDVTREDFVRAI
+10 GIGDVTREDFIRAI
-24 TDPDKFKEF
+24 TDTDKFKEF

-67 DMHQVVDDTGARTN
+67 DMHQIVDDTGARTN
-81 KQEKYNWIGSKFDA
+81 KPEKYNWVGSKFDA

-101 FMNQIAKGMQTA
+101 FMNQIAKSMQT
-113 SKPAD
+113 STKSAD

-125 SITSYLNQ
+125 SVTSYLNQ

-215 TSDYIS
+215 TSDYIN

-226 KDLSTTQEQSSENDQ
+226 KDLSAIVADTDTDDTQTQTVDDPTKGFSEEELAQYNTMTPEQQQKYLAQRQQIINIDNEKALTENQAKIDAANKQREDAAFKSWLKTNGYYSPKAQVTSHVSSRLVQSSLVDSKGNRLQGPAVMSGKAFDRDTKI
-241 ASPSQNSN
+241 NSFTPQEWDN
-249 SEGITDE
+249 FIHGDLTSDTHKLYVLKNADRQTTNGPVAIRSKLDWLNYNYK
-256 QLLALE
+256 QLLDTGKL
-262 SNKDLA
+262 NDLG
-268 DLAQANPAKRAEYI
+268 DDV
-282 AQARERLA
+282 
-290 NQITLSEQEA
+290 S
-300 QRNTRAYQD
+300 D
-309 KIAAQKQ
+309 
-316 QQYNQEMLNW
+316 
-326 YNSQTFK
+326 
-333 PEYTAQLGSS
+333 
-343 YVGTPG
+343 YVGAPTG
-349 GGAVSTYLDS
+349 TVWRLKNSKRSSDGTY
-359 LNFSDKDFEMN
+359 M
-370 SPRTISAI
+370 
-378 ATSTKFKK
+378 
-386 PEIRT
+386 
-391 VKTNLGS
+391 
-398 QTVTL
+398 
-403 NNKLDV
+403 
-409 LAYMLQFNA
+409 YMR
-418 KNNPNF
+418 
-424 KRYFTDVS
+424 KR
-432 SAAGKSAGSIYR
+432 
-444 INALKGADGSYVYVR
+444 
-459 RNGNNYEFYRSK
+459 GNNLEFYRSK
-471 PMDIL
+471 SWNDL
-476 YKEHLAR
+476 RNNEFK
-483 KHKLGGVIT
+483 KHISKHQWGGGISSG
-492 KFQQG
+492 Q
-497 GAAAYNAKL
+497 AKL
-506 KQRQQQVQKAKE
+506 REQYSKDLEARQDAIKKQKA
-518 QQIQSQPQQP
+518 IQA
-528 PLGRSS
+528 SS
-534 IKSMGKNTNT
+534 IERTPLRGQRDPNKVKAGQRELGNLGQ
-544 LTTADK
+544 LTDTDK
-550 IAIGAAATDF
+550 LQITGIFTDIGST
-560 LASFTANPIA
+560 LASFAGPAGNVAGAI
-570 NGAGTLLTTGADIA
+570 GGVAGTGLHAWADFKDPAVSNGEAFTNLGINLLYDAAGIVPILGSYGKLAKLGRVGRALQNNMRLYNIILGTITAPGI
-584 SDISHGASFGQAAGN
+584 IQAAPN
-599 AAMNLGMGLIGFI
+599 AANAVKKLVKNPTTITADELRDLATAVSIATGIIKAAPNHNNIRTTNANYGQNVTVHTNRGKKTI
-612 PGLGTATKAKKLK
+612 PTKQYEAMMDKTKNPTMRDRNEALEAATKVKGIQFDNGIFHNYAPWAEGSRWEGAYGNFPGISFISRFNNTSDPVPKYRYRSL
-625 KILQVSSG
+625 G
-633 AVQAYFIA
+633 AV
-641 NNFNEGV
+641 
-648 KSLGKVLDGS
+648 
-658 ATVQD
+658 
-663 YKNLIYGLQGAKGAS
+663 
-678 NSVIN
+678 
-683 AAKRRGA
+683 RRY
-690 AKVIK
+690 
-695 ELPDK
+695 
-700 FNAGEAKYTFK
+700 N
-711 NNGKETQRL
+711 R
-720 TQAQVKELQEKGSEG
+720 
-735 VSDEIKQLLNGVAVK
+735 
-750 PSKTIETK
+750 
-758 LGISWTKKQKP
+758 
-769 IEYQYKPK
+769 
-777 GEIQKLLD
+777 IQKN
-785 DLQIQSQ
+785 
-792 KSSMWNP
+792 K
-799 GRQDYLSM
+799 
-807 TSEHNWSLP
+807 T
-816 SISIGLGKNST
+816 
-827 KEVIKRGKQSSKPNT
+827 SKPTQN
-842 TPESQP
+842 QP
-848 TITNNPEK
+848 TITSTPEK

-867 QKKDIELLRKRF
+867 QKRDIELLRRRF
-879 MSEEPLPIDNATRK
+879 TSSEPLPIDNATRR
-893 AYEHYRK
+893 AYEDYRK

-907 IKDLEA
+907 IIALEREQRAKRSTRASNKDYVTYD
-913 EQQIKRFMR
+913 QQNAKNRAAQ
-922 NYRKQYKPQDQV
+922 N
-934 YAERRDALQKDLS
+934 ELLQKQADIA
-947 ERKALAE
+947 R
-954 DLANAQQEV
+954 AQQEV
-963 EQARAYTQSKI
+963 RQAQYITYLKNTIPEYIRAQ
-974 RWDEGEAMAKK
+974 E
-985 LPVPS
+985 
-990 ARVIVTPESVRT
+990 
-1002 QVNRQFAMSWV
+1002 NRQFALNW
-1013 PDKRKPALKGAA
+1013 KPEEFKSELRGAA
-1025 RAKKQAMYQNLFQPP
+1025 RAKKQAMY
-1040 AVRQGTGSPVQHTT
+1040 
-1054 RKSLERLQKMQ
+1054 ERL
-1065 DAVQQEF
+1065 F
-1072 LERQRKQNAII
+1072 
-1083 LSPTESRQ
+1083 P
-1091 GMYQQMFSPVLTNL
+1091 PV
-1105 DNQGRASGLRA
+1105 D
-1116 KPSKADVKSVKSSEY
+1116 
-1131 KQQQKQSRQQKAT
+1131 
-1144 EVMEAFGNTK
+1144 
-1154 NNNTKGHNKN
+1154 NTKGHNKN
-1164 TNLPHKQSNKK
+1164 TNTQRKQSSKK
-1175 KKTSRDNNIKRR
+1175 KKVSKNNNIEKR
-1187 QDGGVLYDYE
+1187 QNGGVLYDYE

-1226 NQNYG
+1226 NQDYG

-1278 NNYNNDSTYVAN
+1278 NNYNNDSTYIAN
-1290 KGINTFNTGYQNAGN
+1290 KGINTFNTGYQNTGN

-1327 GLINFTRP
+1327 KLINFTRP
-1335 AKALATGDSYNADPS
+1335 NKALATGDSYNADPS

-1359 LQTYSRVASLTDPGI
+1359 LQTYSRVASLTNPGI

-1401 DTSGKGQWIPTKD
+1401 DTSGKGQWIPTTD

-1423 EAALQETPKKDGSV
+1423 EAAPQETPKKDGSV

-1463 NLYNVVETGK
+1463 NLYNAVETGK

-1501 QVMDNLAQQNAYHNR
+1501 QVMDNLAQQNAYHSK

-1541 SMNNANKLYLQGNIE
+1541 SMNNANKLYLQGNAE
-1556 RNTWLESQ
+1556 RNTWLEGQ
-1564 KQQSNHA
+1564 KQQSYKA

-1587 KQAYATRMLN
+1587 QQAYKIRMLN

-1602 RDRLRAL
+1602 RDRVRGL

-1655 KASQDYQALLRQH
+1655 IAQQKYQQLLRQH
-1668 QNDLNFNAWDTA
+1668 YNDLNFNAYDTPE
-1680 QYKALIDAQ
+1680 YKALVDAQ

-1704 GINNPGFKY
+1704 GISNPGFKY
-1713 STPTYKKK
+1713 STPLFQKK

-1753 LGKLINTLFKKSN
+1753 LSKLINTLFKKSN

>member
-10 GIGDVTREDFVRAI
+10 GIGDVTRADFVRAI

-67 DMHQVVDDTGARTN
+67 DMHQIVDDTGARTN

-113 SKPAD
+113 TKPAD

-125 SITSYLNQ
+125 SVTSYLNQ

-215 TSDYIS
+215 TSDYIN

-241 ASPSQNSN
+241 ASASQNSN

-256 QLLALE
+256 QLLSLE

-316 QQYNQEMLNW
+316 QQYNQEMFNW

-359 LNFSDKDFEMN
+359 LNFSDKDFELN

-378 ATSTKFKK
+378 VASTKFKK

-391 VKTNLGS
+391 VKTNFGN

-432 SAAGKSAGSIYR
+432 SVAGKSAGSIYR

-459 RNGNNYEFYRSK
+459 KNGNNYEFYRSK

-483 KHKLGGVIT
+483 KHKLGGIIT

-518 QQIQSQPQQP
+518 QQIQSQPQQAP
-528 PLGRSS
+528 FGRSS
-534 IKSMGKNTNT
+534 VKSMGKNTNT

-550 IAIGAAATDF
+550 IAIGAAAADF

-570 NGAGTLLTTGADIA
+570 NGTGTIVTTGADLA
-584 SDISHGASFGQAAGN
+584 SDISHGASFGQAARN
-599 AAMNLGMGLIGFI
+599 AAMNLGMGLVGFI

-648 KSLGKVLDGS
+648 KSLDKVLDGS

-678 NSVIN
+678 NSIIN
-683 AAKRRGA
+683 TAKRRGA
-690 AKVIK
+690 ARAIK
-695 ELPDK
+695 QLPDK
-700 FNAGEAKYTFK
+700 FNAGEARYTFK

-735 VSDEIKQLLNGVAVK
+735 VSDEIKQLLNGVAIK

-777 GEIQKLLD
+777 EKIQKLLD

-816 SISIGLGKNST
+816 SISIGLGKNSV
-827 KEVIKRGKQSSKPNT
+827 KEVIKRGKQYPKPNAT
-842 TPESQP
+842 SQKQP
-848 TITNNPEK
+848 TITNNPER

-867 QKKDIELLRKRF
+867 QKRDIELLKKRF
-879 MSEEPLPIDNATRK
+879 TSKEPLPIDNATRK

-907 IKDLEA
+907 IIELEEA
-913 EQQIKRFMR
+913 QRAKRSTRVSNSNYQTYDQQ
-922 NYRKQYKPQDQV
+922 N
-934 YAERRDALQKDLS
+934 AERRDALQKDLS
-947 ERKALAE
+947 ERKSLAK
-954 DLANAQQEV
+954 DLADAQQEIKQAKANTQV
-963 EQARAYTQSKI
+963 RINLAEGNARAK
-974 RWDEGEAMAKK
+974 D

-1002 QVNRQFAMSWV
+1002 QANREFALNW
-1013 PDKRKPALKGAA
+1013 KPIEFKPELKGAA
-1025 RAKKQAMYQNLFQPP
+1025 RSKKQAMYERLFPP
-1040 AVRQGTGSPVQHTT
+1040 FAERQGTGSAIQHTT
-1054 RKSLERLQKMQ
+1054 RKSLERRRKMQ
-1065 DAVQQEF
+1065 NAVQQEF
-1072 LERQRKQNAII
+1072 LERQRRQNAII

-1105 DNQGRASGLRA
+1105 DSQARAMGLRA
-1116 KPSKADVKSVKSSEY
+1116 KPSRADIKSTKSSEY
-1131 KQQQKQSRQQKAT
+1131 KQQQKQSRQQKAS

-1154 NNNTKGHNKN
+1154 SNNTKGHNKN

-1205 KQGGVIKA
+1205 KQGGIIKA
-1213 QGGVKL
+1213 QGG
-1219 NNIWAGK
+1219 
-1226 NQNYG
+1226 
-1231 YNTYLNRI
+1231 
-1239 FGNQDVLSWMRTH
+1239 
-1252 YVGDNATKQYADY
+1252 
-1265 VMKNVNDRNTYGV
+1265 
-1278 NNYNNDSTYVAN
+1278 
-1290 KGINTFNTGYQNAGN
+1290 
-1305 TLNYILFGNNTKDY
+1305 
-1319 TDKKGVAY
+1319 
-1327 GLINFTRP
+1327 
-1335 AKALATGDSYNADPS
+1335 
-1350 KAYIDNALG
+1350 
-1359 LQTYSRVASLTDPGI
+1359 I
-1374 KTGGFGDWG
+1374 KTGVKVNPKTTWFDAVWSQNVNHILRGLSDNNYYTWLNSMQDKHGDLHKNAGTNFQTTPYNDKSVGDYQNLYKTGYNGEWKDNNIGYNSLGIMHAQNLGRYDLYGNTKRTSGDWNIDANHRYKTDSSYSQITDDRRLLGRKGDFTDEQLASVTEAFKNKGYNFALG
-1383 KYWKE
+1383 K
-1388 QGNTG
+1388 ND
-1393 AYYYIAPG
+1393 YYYLSPIEK
-1401 DTSGKGQWIPTKD
+1401 SEQ
-1414 KTLNGYQDF
+1414 NQN
-1423 EAALQETPKKDGSV
+1423 TPKKDSSV

-1452 EYLSKLTSNPG
+1452 EYLAKLTSNPD
-1463 NLYNVVETGK
+1463 NLYNAVETGK

-1479 ATNDIFKIKAPNFV
+1479 ATNDIFKIKAPNYV

-1501 QVMDNLAQQNAYHNR
+1501 QVMDNLAQQNAYHSKS
-1516 AAETV
+1516 AEIM

-1541 SMNNANKLYLQGNIE
+1541 SMNNANKLYLQGNAE
-1556 RNTWLESQ
+1556 RNTWLEGQ
-1564 KQQSNHA
+1564 KQQSYKA

-1577 SAVDTANANA
+1577 SAVDTANANSQ
-1587 KQAYATRMLN
+1587 QAYKTRMLN

-1602 RDRLRAL
+1602 RDRARAL

-1650 DADVL
+1650 DAKVL
-1655 KASQDYQALLRQH
+1655 LAQQKYQQLLRQH
-1668 QNDLNFNAWDTA
+1668 QNDLNFNAYDTDE
-1680 QYKALIDAQ
+1680 YRALVEAQ
-1689 KKAGAKYYNNMYQVY
+1689 KEAGARYYNNMYQVY
-1704 GINNPGFKY
+1704 GISNPGFKY
-1713 STPTYKKK
+1713 KK

-1735 FYNTVRH
+1735 FYNTIRH

-1748 KQGGD
+1748 KQSGD
-1753 LGKLINTLFKKSN
+1753 LSKLINTLFKKSN

>member
-10 GIGDVTREDFVRAI
+10 GIGDVTRADFVRAI

-54 AQGVQNGEINEIN
+54 AKGVQNGEINEIN

-81 KQEKYNWIGSKFDA
+81 KKEKYNWIGSKFDA

-113 SKPAD
+113 SKPTD

-125 SITSYLNQ
+125 SVTSYLNQ

-153 NGVYGI
+153 NGVYSI

-215 TSDYIS
+215 TSDYINS
-221 NALAT
+221 ALAT
-226 KDLSTTQEQSSENDQ
+226 KDLSTTQEQSS
-241 ASPSQNSN
+241 ASQNPN
-249 SEGITDE
+249 SAGLTDE
-256 QLLALE
+256 QLLSLE

-268 DLAQANPAKRAEYI
+268 DLAQANPAKKAEYI

-290 NQITLSEQEA
+290 SQITFSEQEA
-300 QRNTRAYQD
+300 QRNTKAYQD

-349 GGAVSTYLDS
+349 GKDPSIYLDS
-359 LNFSDKDFEMN
+359 LNFSDKDFEIN

-391 VKTNLGS
+391 VKTNLGN

-418 KNNPNF
+418 KYNPNF
-424 KRYFTDVS
+424 KRDFTDVS
-432 SAAGKSAGSIYR
+432 SAVGKPAGSMYR

-459 RNGNNYEFYRSK
+459 KNGNNYEFYRSK
-471 PMDIL
+471 PMNIL

-483 KHKLGGVIT
+483 KHKLGGIIT

-497 GAAAYNAKL
+497 GAAAYIAQR
-506 KQRQQQVQKAKE
+506 KQREQQIQQMKE
-518 QQIQSQPQQP
+518 KQIQSQPQQV

-534 IKSMGKNTNT
+534 VKSMGKNTNT

-550 IAIGAAATDF
+550 IAIGAAAADF
-560 LASFTANPIA
+560 LASCTANPIA
-570 NGAGTLLTTGADIA
+570 NGAGTILTTGADIA

-625 KILQVSSG
+625 KILQISSG
-633 AVQAYFIA
+633 AIQAYFIA

-648 KSLGKVLDGS
+648 KSLDKVLDGS

-663 YKNLIYGLQGAKGAS
+663 YKNLIYGLQGAKGTS
-678 NSVIN
+678 NSIIN
-683 AAKRRGA
+683 TAKRRGA
-690 AKVIK
+690 ARAIK
-695 ELPDK
+695 QLPDK
-700 FNAGEAKYTFK
+700 FNAGEARYTFK
-711 NNGKETQRL
+711 YKGKETKRL

-735 VSDEIKQLLNGVAVK
+735 ASEETKQLLNGVFVK
-750 PSKTIETK
+750 PSKEK
-758 LGISWTKKQKP
+758 FGITWTSRP

-807 TSEHNWSLP
+807 TSEHNWSMP
-816 SISIGLGKNST
+816 NISIGFGKNSV
-827 KEVIKRGKQSSKPNT
+827 KEVIKRGNQLSRPNVVNGASNSHSKSKITPAVTKPAVTTRAPQYSYITGNVQSSF
-842 TPESQP
+842 TPYLSKGK
-848 TITNNPEK
+848 TY
-856 PLQTHT
+856 L
-862 ITPEQ
+862 
-867 QKKDIELLRKRF
+867 F
-879 MSEEPLPIDNATRK
+879 EPST
-893 AYEHYRK
+893 
-900 RPMTDQE
+900 
-907 IKDLEA
+907 
-913 EQQIKRFMR
+913 
-922 NYRKQYKPQDQV
+922 KPQNISV
-934 YAERRDALQKDLS
+934 NNSNKP
-947 ERKALAE
+947 
-954 DLANAQQEV
+954 
-963 EQARAYTQSKI
+963 TQ
-974 RWDEGEAMAKK
+974 R
-985 LPVPS
+985 
-990 ARVIVTPESVRT
+990 
-1002 QVNRQFAMSWV
+1002 N
-1013 PDKRKPALKGAA
+1013 
-1025 RAKKQAMYQNLFQPP
+1025 
-1040 AVRQGTGSPVQHTT
+1040 
-1054 RKSLERLQKMQ
+1054 
-1065 DAVQQEF
+1065 
-1072 LERQRKQNAII
+1072 
-1083 LSPTESRQ
+1083 
-1091 GMYQQMFSPVLTNL
+1091 
-1105 DNQGRASGLRA
+1105 
-1116 KPSKADVKSVKSSEY
+1116 
-1131 KQQQKQSRQQKAT
+1131 
-1144 EVMEAFGNTK
+1144 
-1154 NNNTKGHNKN
+1154 NKN
-1164 TNLPHKQSNKK
+1164 NKK
-1175 KKTSRDNNIKRR
+1175 KSKKKRKYLN
-1187 QDGGVLYDYE
+1187 GGILYDYE

-1205 KQGGVIKA
+1205 KQGGIIKA
-1213 QGGVKL
+1213 KGGIKL

-1226 NQNYG
+1226 NQDYG
-1231 YNTYLNRI
+1231 YNTYLNKI

-1290 KGINTFNTGYQNAGN
+1290 KGINTFNTGYQNEGN
-1305 TLNYILFGNNTKDY
+1305 TLNYTLFGNNTKDY
-1319 TDKKGVAY
+1319 TNKKGIAY
-1327 GLINFTRP
+1327 SLINFTRP
-1335 AKALATGDSYNADPS
+1335 NKALATGDSYNANPS

-1374 KTGGFGDWG
+1374 KAGGFGDWG

-1401 DTSGKGQWIPTKD
+1401 DTSGKGQWIPTTD

-1423 EAALQETPKKDGSV
+1423 EAAPQGTPKKDSSV
-1437 TNPDIGKKSIFDKGK
+1437 TNPNIGKKSIFDKGK

-1463 NLYNVVETGK
+1463 NLYNAVETGK

-1479 ATNDIFKIKAPNFV
+1479 ATNDIFKIKAPNYV

-1501 QVMDNLAQQNAYHNR
+1501 QIMDNLAQQNAYHSR
-1516 AAETV
+1516 AAETM

-1541 SMNNANKLYLQGNIE
+1541 SMNNANKLYLQGNVE
-1556 RNTWLESQ
+1556 RNTWLEGQ
-1564 KQQSNHA
+1564 KQQSYKA

-1577 SAVDTANANA
+1577 NAVDTTNINAQ
-1587 KQAYATRMLN
+1587 QAYKTRMIN

-1602 RDRLRAL
+1602 RDRIRGL

-1614 NWINALEKFNVID
+1614 NWINALEKFNIID

-1650 DADVL
+1650 DANVL
-1655 KASQDYQALLRQH
+1655 AAQQKYQQLLRQH
-1668 QNDLNFNAWDTA
+1668 QNDLNFNAYDTPE
-1680 QYKALIDAQ
+1680 YKALVEAQ
-1689 KKAGAKYYNNMYQVY
+1689 KEAGARYYNNIYQVY
-1704 GINNPGFKY
+1704 GISNPGFKY
-1713 STPTYKKK
+1713 KK

-1735 FYNTVRH
+1735 FYNTIRH

-1748 KQGGD
+1748 KQSGD
-1753 LGKLINTLFKKSN
+1753 LSKLINTLFKKSN

>member
-10 GIGDVTREDFVRAI
+10 GIGDVTRADFVRAI

-67 DMHQVVDDTGARTN
+67 DMHQIVDDTGARTN

-113 SKPAD
+113 TKPAD

-182 QYNWDGVDKDAL
+182 QYNWDGVDKDTL

-215 TSDYIS
+215 TPDYIN

-226 KDLSTTQEQSSENDQ
+226 KDLSTVV
-241 ASPSQNSN
+241 
-249 SEGITDE
+249 
-256 QLLALE
+256 
-262 SNKDLA
+262 A
-268 DLAQANPAKRAEYI
+268 DANTGSAQAQTADDPTRGFSEEEL
-282 AQARERLA
+282 ARY
-290 NQITLSEQEA
+290 NTMTPEQ
-300 QRNTRAYQD
+300 
-309 KIAAQKQ
+309 Q
-316 QQYNQEMLNW
+316 QQYLAQRQQIINLNNKEALAKNQVEIDAASKRREDEAFENWLKTNGYYSPKAQASSYVPSRLVQSSMVDSKGKKIEGPAVKSGKEFDKATNINKFSDQEWDNFIHGDLTSDSHKAYSLKNADRHTTSGIVPIKSKLDWINYNYEWLLDTGKLN
-326 YNSQTFK
+326 NI
-333 PEYTAQLGSS
+333 GDDVSS
-343 YVGTPG
+343 YVGASKGTVWRLKNSKRNSDG
-349 GGAVSTYLDS
+349 TY
-359 LNFSDKDFEMN
+359 M
-370 SPRTISAI
+370 
-378 ATSTKFKK
+378 
-386 PEIRT
+386 
-391 VKTNLGS
+391 
-398 QTVTL
+398 
-403 NNKLDV
+403 
-409 LAYMLQFNA
+409 YMR
-418 KNNPNF
+418 
-424 KRYFTDVS
+424 KR
-432 SAAGKSAGSIYR
+432 
-444 INALKGADGSYVYVR
+444 
-459 RNGNNYEFYRSK
+459 GNNLEFYRSK
-471 PMDIL
+471 SWDDLRNNEYKKYISKHQWGGIFGNQAKLREQYSKDLKARQDAIKKQQQINSVERTPLRGQRDPNKIKAGQRELGNLGQLTGNDKVQIAGIFTDIGST
-476 YKEHLAR
+476 LASFA
-483 KHKLGGVIT
+483 GPAGNVA
-492 KFQQG
+492 
-497 GAAAYNAKL
+497 GAAAGVVGTGLHAWADFHDPSVSKAEAFTNLGTNLLFDAAGAVPILGSYGKLAKL
-506 KQRQQQVQKAKE
+506 GRVGKALQNNARLYKLVLGTVTAPGV
-518 QQIQSQPQQP
+518 IQAAPNAATA
-528 PLGRSS
+528 
-534 IKSMGKNTNT
+534 IKKLVKDPATI
-544 LTTADK
+544 TADELRDLATAVSITSGLIK
-550 IAIGAAATDF
+550 VAPNHDKVRTINPNYGQNVTVHTNKGKKTIAAKDYEAMMDKTKNPTMRDRNEALEAATKVKGIQFDNGIF
-560 LASFTANPIA
+560 HNYAPFARGSFWE
-570 NGAGTLLTTGADIA
+570 GAYGNFFGTKFISRFNNA
-584 SDISHGASFGQAAGN
+584 SD
-599 AAMNLGMGLIGFI
+599 
-612 PGLGTATKAKKLK
+612 P
-625 KILQVSSG
+625 
-633 AVQAYFIA
+633 
-641 NNFNEGV
+641 
-648 KSLGKVLDGS
+648 
-658 ATVQD
+658 
-663 YKNLIYGLQGAKGAS
+663 
-678 NSVIN
+678 
-683 AAKRRGA
+683 
-690 AKVIK
+690 
-695 ELPDK
+695 
-700 FNAGEAKYTFK
+700 
-711 NNGKETQRL
+711 
-720 TQAQVKELQEKGSEG
+720 
-735 VSDEIKQLLNGVAVK
+735 
-750 PSKTIETK
+750 ETK
-758 LGISWTKKQKP
+758 YIFRPAKTSKP
-769 IEYQYKPK
+769 ITDQNKPT
-777 GEIQKLLD
+777 Q
-785 DLQIQSQ
+785 
-792 KSSMWNP
+792 N
-799 GRQDYLSM
+799 
-807 TSEHNWSLP
+807 
-816 SISIGLGKNST
+816 
-827 KEVIKRGKQSSKPNT
+827 
-842 TPESQP
+842 QP
-848 TITNNPEK
+848 TITNNPKK
-856 PLQTHT
+856 PLQTHN
-862 ITPEQ
+862 ITPKQ
-867 QKKDIELLRKRF
+867 QKRDIELLRKRF
-879 MSEEPLPIDNATRK
+879 TSNEPLPIDNATRK

-913 EQQIKRFMR
+913 EQQAKRFMR
-922 NYRKQYKPQDQV
+922 GLYKQQKPQDQI

-954 DLANAQQEV
+954 DLANAQREINIAQGNT
-963 EQARAYTQSKI
+963 RAK
-974 RWDEGEAMAKK
+974 D

-1013 PDKRKPALKGAA
+1013 PDKRKPVLKGAA
-1025 RAKKQAMYQNLFQPP
+1025 RARKQAMYQNLFWPL
-1040 AVRQGTGSPVQHTT
+1040 AVRQGTGRVVQHTT
-1054 RKSLERLQKMQ
+1054 RES
-1065 DAVQQEF
+1065 
-1072 LERQRKQNAII
+1072 LERQRKMQTAII

-1091 GMYQQMFSPVLTNL
+1091 GMYQRLFSPVLAKLNSQ
-1105 DNQGRASGLRA
+1105 DRALVLRA
-1116 KPSKADVKSVKSSEY
+1116 KPSRADVKAAKSSEY
-1131 KQQQKQSRQQKAT
+1131 KQQQKQSRQQKAL
-1144 EVMEAFGNTK
+1144 EVMEAFSNTIS
-1154 NNNTKGHNKN
+1154 NNTKGHNKN

-1226 NQNYG
+1226 NQDYG
-1231 YNTYLNRI
+1231 YNTYLNKY
-1239 FGNQDVLSWMRTH
+1239 FNNQDVLTWMRTH

-1265 VMKNVNDRNTYGV
+1265 VMKNVNDRSTYGV

-1305 TLNYILFGNNTKDY
+1305 TLNYTLFGNNTKDY

-1327 GLINFTRP
+1327 KLINFTRP
-1335 AKALATGDSYNADPS
+1335 DKALATGDSYNANPS

-1359 LQTYSRVASLTDPGI
+1359 LQTYSRVASLTDSGI
-1374 KTGGFGDWG
+1374 KAGGFGDWG

-1393 AYYYIAPG
+1393 AYYYIAQG

-1423 EAALQETPKKDGSV
+1423 EAAPQETPKKDGSV
-1437 TNPDIGKKSIFDKGK
+1437 TTPGIGKKSIFDKGK
-1452 EYLSKLTSNPG
+1452 EYLAKLTSNPG
-1463 NLYNVVETGK
+1463 NLYNAVETGK

-1479 ATNDIFKIKAPNFV
+1479 ATNDIFKIKAPNYV

-1501 QVMDNLAQQNAYHNR
+1501 QVMDNLAQQNAYHSK
-1516 AAETV
+1516 AAETM

-1541 SMNNANKLYLQGNIE
+1541 SMNNANKLYLQGNAE
-1556 RNTWLESQ
+1556 RNTWLEGQ
-1564 KQQSNHA
+1564 KQQSYKA

-1587 KQAYATRMLN
+1587 QQAYKTRMLN

-1602 RDRLRAL
+1602 RDRARAL

-1627 PYVERKNAQQQYGLA
+1627 PYVEKKNAQQQYGLA

-1650 DADVL
+1650 DAKVL
-1655 KASQDYQALLRQH
+1655 LAQQKYQQLLRQH
-1668 QNDLNFNAWDTA
+1668 QNDLNFNAYDTDE
-1680 QYKALIDAQ
+1680 YRALVEAQ
-1689 KKAGAKYYNNMYQVY
+1689 KEAGAKYYNNMYQVY
-1704 GINNPGFKY
+1704 GISNPGFKY
-1713 STPTYKKK
+1713 KK

-1735 FYNTVRH
+1735 FYNTIRH

-1748 KQGGD
+1748 KQSGD
-1753 LGKLINTLFKKSN
+1753 LSKLINTLFKKSN

>member
-10 GIGDVTREDFVRAI
+10 GIGDVTRADFVRAI

-67 DMHQVVDDTGARTN
+67 DMHQIVDDTGARTN

-125 SITSYLNQ
+125 SVTSYLNQ

-226 KDLSTTQEQSSENDQ
+226 KDLSTMVSDADTGSAQTQSTEDDPTKGFSEEELARYNTMTPEQ
-241 ASPSQNSN
+241 
-249 SEGITDE
+249 
-256 QLLALE
+256 
-262 SNKDLA
+262 
-268 DLAQANPAKRAEYI
+268 
-282 AQARERLA
+282 
-290 NQITLSEQEA
+290 
-300 QRNTRAYQD
+300 
-309 KIAAQKQ
+309 Q
-316 QQYNQEMLNW
+316 QQYLAQRQQIINLNNEEALTKNQAEIDAANKRREDEAFENW
-326 YNSQTFK
+326 LKTNGYYSPK
-333 PEYTAQLGSS
+333 AQASS
-343 YVGTPG
+343 YVPSRLAQSSMVDSKGKRLEGPAVKSGKEFDKATNINSFTPQEWDNFIHG
-349 GGAVSTYLDS
+349 DLTSDIHNTYS
-359 LNFSDKDFEMN
+359 LKNADRHTTN
-370 SPRTISAI
+370 GNVAI
-378 ATSTKFKK
+378 KS
-386 PEIRT
+386 
-391 VKTNLGS
+391 
-398 QTVTL
+398 
-403 NNKLDV
+403 KLDW
-409 LAYMLQFNA
+409 LNY
-418 KNNPNF
+418 NF
-424 KRYFTDVS
+424 QQLLDTGKLNEIGDDVS
-432 SAAGKSAGSIYR
+432 SYIGASKGTVWR
-444 INALKGADGSYVYVR
+444 LKNSKRNSDGTYMYMR
-459 RNGNNYEFYRSK
+459 KRGNNLEFYRSK
-471 PMDIL
+471 SWGDLRNNEYKKHISKHQWGGGISSGQAKLREQYSKDLKARQDAIKSQKKMQQANSIERTPLRDQRDPNRIKAGQRELGNLGQLTGTDKLQIAGIFADIGSTVSSFAGPAGNLIGAGAGVVGTGLHAAADFNDPSVSKAEAFTNLGANLLFDAAGVVPILGSYGKLAKLGRVGRALQNNARL
-476 YKEHLAR
+476 YKLVLGTVTAPGIIQAAPNAANAI
-483 KHKLGGVIT
+483 KKLVT
-492 KFQQG
+492 KPTT
-497 GAAAYNAKL
+497 
-506 KQRQQQVQKAKE
+506 
-518 QQIQSQPQQP
+518 I
-528 PLGRSS
+528 
-534 IKSMGKNTNT
+534 
-544 LTTADK
+544 TADELRDLSTAVSIATGMIKVAPNHDK
-550 IAIGAAATDF
+550 IRTTNPNYGKDVIVHTNKGKQTIPAKQYEAMMDKTKNPTMRDRNEALEAATKVKGIQFDNGIF
-560 LASFTANPIA
+560 HNYAPSSNNPLKLEGFYGKWGIVSRLGNTSDPETKYIFRPA
-570 NGAGTLLTTGADIA
+570 KTL
-584 SDISHGASFGQAAGN
+584 
-599 AAMNLGMGLIGFI
+599 
-612 PGLGTATKAKKLK
+612 
-625 KILQVSSG
+625 
-633 AVQAYFIA
+633 
-641 NNFNEGV
+641 
-648 KSLGKVLDGS
+648 
-658 ATVQD
+658 
-663 YKNLIYGLQGAKGAS
+663 KNQ
-678 NSVIN
+678 N
-683 AAKRRGA
+683 
-690 AKVIK
+690 
-695 ELPDK
+695 
-700 FNAGEAKYTFK
+700 
-711 NNGKETQRL
+711 
-720 TQAQVKELQEKGSEG
+720 
-735 VSDEIKQLLNGVAVK
+735 
-750 PSKTIETK
+750 SKT
-758 LGISWTKKQKP
+758 SKP
-769 IEYQYKPK
+769 ITGQDKPA
-777 GEIQKLLD
+777 Q
-785 DLQIQSQ
+785 
-792 KSSMWNP
+792 N
-799 GRQDYLSM
+799 
-807 TSEHNWSLP
+807 
-816 SISIGLGKNST
+816 
-827 KEVIKRGKQSSKPNT
+827 
-842 TPESQP
+842 QP

-856 PLQTHT
+856 PLQTHN

-867 QKKDIELLRKRF
+867 QKRDIELLRKRF
-879 MSEEPLPIDNATRK
+879 MSDKPLPIDNATRK

-913 EQQIKRFMR
+913 EQQSKRFMR
-922 NYRKQYKPQDQV
+922 DLYKQQKPQDQI
-934 YAERRDALQKDLS
+934 YAERRDALQKDLY
-947 ERKALAE
+947 ERKSLAK
-954 DLANAQQEV
+954 DLADAQQEIKQAKANTQFKINLA
-963 EQARAYTQSKI
+963 EGNARAK
-974 RWDEGEAMAKK
+974 D

-1002 QVNRQFAMSWV
+1002 QANREFALNW
-1013 PDKRKPALKGAA
+1013 KPIEFKPELKGAA
-1025 RAKKQAMYQNLFQPP
+1025 RSKKQAMYERLFPP
-1040 AVRQGTGSPVQHTT
+1040 FAERQGTGSAIQHTT
-1054 RKSLERLQKMQ
+1054 RKSLERRQKMQ
-1065 DAVQQEF
+1065 NAVQQEF
-1072 LERQRKQNAII
+1072 LERQRRQNAII

-1105 DNQGRASGLRA
+1105 DSQGRASGLRA
-1116 KPSKADVKSVKSSEY
+1116 KPSRTDVKSVKSSEY
-1131 KQQQKQSRQQKAT
+1131 KQQQKQSRQQKAS

-1154 NNNTKGHNKN
+1154 SNNTKGHNKN

-1226 NQNYG
+1226 NQDYG

-1305 TLNYILFGNNTKDY
+1305 TLNYTLFGNNTKDY

-1335 AKALATGDSYNADPS
+1335 DKALATGDSYNANPS

-1359 LQTYSRVASLTDPGI
+1359 LQTYSRVASLTDSGI
-1374 KTGGFGDWG
+1374 KAGGFGDWG

-1423 EAALQETPKKDGSV
+1423 EAAPQETPKKDGSV
-1437 TNPDIGKKSIFDKGK
+1437 TTPGIGKKSIFDKGK

-1463 NLYNVVETGK
+1463 NLYNAVETGK

-1479 ATNDIFKIKAPNFV
+1479 ATNDIFKIKAPNYV

-1501 QVMDNLAQQNAYHNR
+1501 QVMDNLAQQNAYHSK
-1516 AAETV
+1516 AAEAM

-1541 SMNNANKLYLQGNIE
+1541 SMNNANKLYLQGNAE
-1556 RNTWLESQ
+1556 RNTWLEGQ
-1564 KQQSNHA
+1564 KEQSYKA

-1587 KQAYATRMLN
+1587 QQAYKTRLIN

-1602 RDRLRAL
+1602 RDRIRGL

-1650 DADVL
+1650 DAKVL
-1655 KASQDYQALLRQH
+1655 LAQQKYQQLLRQH
-1668 QNDLNFNAWDTA
+1668 QNDLNFNASDTPE
-1680 QYKALIDAQ
+1680 YKALVEAQ
-1689 KKAGAKYYNNMYQVY
+1689 KEAGAKYYNNMYQVY
-1704 GINNPGFKY
+1704 GISNPGFKY
-1713 STPTYKKK
+1713 KK

-1735 FYNTVRH
+1735 FYNTIRH

-1748 KQGGD
+1748 KQSGD
-1753 LGKLINTLFKKSN
+1753 LSKLINTLFKKSN

>member
-10 GIGDVTREDFVRAI
+10 GIGDVTRADFVRAI
-24 TDPDKFKEF
+24 TDPDKFREF

-54 AQGVQNGEINEIN
+54 AKGVQNGEINEIN
-67 DMHQVVDDTGARTN
+67 DMHQIVDDTGARTN
-81 KQEKYNWIGSKFDA
+81 KKERYNWVGSKFDA

-125 SITSYLNQ
+125 SVTSYLNQ

-215 TSDYIS
+215 TSDYIN

-226 KDLSTTQEQSSENDQ
+226 KDLSTTQEQSLENNQD
-241 ASPSQNSN
+241 
-249 SEGITDE
+249 SEGLTDE
-256 QLLALE
+256 QLLSLE

-300 QRNTRAYQD
+300 QRNTKAYQD

-359 LNFSDKDFEMN
+359 LNFSDKDFELN
-370 SPRTISAI
+370 SPRTISTIVTA
-378 ATSTKFKK
+378 TKFKK

-391 VKTNLGS
+391 VKTNLGN

-418 KNNPNF
+418 KHNPNF

-459 RNGNNYEFYRSK
+459 KNGNNYEFYRSK
-471 PMDIL
+471 PMNIL

-483 KHKLGGVIT
+483 KHKLGGIIT

-506 KQRQQQVQKAKE
+506 KQRQQQIQQMKE
-518 QQIQSQPQQP
+518 KQIQSQPQQV

-534 IKSMGKNTNT
+534 VKSMGKNTNT

-550 IAIGAAATDF
+550 IAIGAAAADF

-570 NGAGTLLTTGADIA
+570 NGAGTILTTGADIA

-625 KILQVSSG
+625 KILQISSG
-633 AVQAYFIA
+633 AIQAYFIA

-648 KSLGKVLDGS
+648 KSLDKVLDGS

-663 YKNLIYGLQGAKGAS
+663 YKNLIYGLQGAKGAVS
-678 NSVIN
+678 SVANTI
-683 AAKRRGA
+683 KRRGTA
-690 AKVIK
+690 RAIK
-695 ELPDK
+695 QLPDK
-700 FNAGEAKYTFK
+700 FNAGEARYTFK

-735 VSDEIKQLLNGVAVK
+735 VSNEIKQLLNGVVVK
-750 PSKTIETK
+750 PSKTINTK
-758 LGISWTKKQKP
+758 LGVSWTKKQKP

-807 TSEHNWSLP
+807 TSEHNWSMP
-816 SISIGLGKNST
+816 NISIGFGKNSV
-827 KEVIKRGKQSSKPNT
+827 KEVVKRGKQLSRPNVVNEVSNSHSKS
-842 TPESQP
+842 E
-848 TITNNPEK
+848 
-856 PLQTHT
+856 
-862 ITPEQ
+862 ITPAIT
-867 QKKDIELLRKRF
+867 K
-879 MSEEPLPIDNATRK
+879 PAVTTRS
-893 AYEHYRK
+893 
-900 RPMTDQE
+900 P
-907 IKDLEA
+907 
-913 EQQIKRFMR
+913 
-922 NYRKQYKPQDQV
+922 QYLYITGNVQPSFTPYLSKGKTYLFESSIKPQNTSV
-934 YAERRDALQKDLS
+934 NNSNKP
-947 ERKALAE
+947 
-954 DLANAQQEV
+954 
-963 EQARAYTQSKI
+963 TQ
-974 RWDEGEAMAKK
+974 R
-985 LPVPS
+985 
-990 ARVIVTPESVRT
+990 
-1002 QVNRQFAMSWV
+1002 N
-1013 PDKRKPALKGAA
+1013 
-1025 RAKKQAMYQNLFQPP
+1025 
-1040 AVRQGTGSPVQHTT
+1040 
-1054 RKSLERLQKMQ
+1054 
-1065 DAVQQEF
+1065 
-1072 LERQRKQNAII
+1072 
-1083 LSPTESRQ
+1083 
-1091 GMYQQMFSPVLTNL
+1091 
-1105 DNQGRASGLRA
+1105 
-1116 KPSKADVKSVKSSEY
+1116 
-1131 KQQQKQSRQQKAT
+1131 
-1144 EVMEAFGNTK
+1144 
-1154 NNNTKGHNKN
+1154 NKN
-1164 TNLPHKQSNKK
+1164 NKK
-1175 KKTSRDNNIKRR
+1175 KSKKKRKYL
-1187 QDGGVLYDYE
+1187 DGGVLYDYE

-1205 KQGGVIKA
+1205 KQGGIIKA

-1226 NQNYG
+1226 NQDYG
-1231 YNTYLNRI
+1231 YNTYLNKI
-1239 FGNQDVLSWMRTH
+1239 FSNQDVLSWMRTH
-1252 YVGDNATKQYADY
+1252 YVGNDATKQYADY

-1278 NNYNNDSTYVAN
+1278 NNYNNDSTYIAN
-1290 KGINTFNTGYQNAGN
+1290 KGINTFNTGYQNEGN
-1305 TLNYILFGNNTKDY
+1305 TLNYTLFGNNTKDY
-1319 TDKKGVAY
+1319 TNKKGVAY
-1327 GLINFTRP
+1327 KLINFTRP
-1335 AKALATGDSYNADPS
+1335 NKALATGDSYNANPS

-1374 KTGGFGDWG
+1374 KAGGFGDWG

-1393 AYYYIAPG
+1393 AYYYIAPD
-1401 DTSGKGQWIPTKD
+1401 DTSGKGQWIPTTD
-1414 KTLNGYQDF
+1414 KTLNSYQDF
-1423 EAALQETPKKDGSV
+1423 EATPQETPKKDSSV
-1437 TNPDIGKKSIFDKGK
+1437 TNPNIGKKSIFDKGK
-1452 EYLSKLTSNPG
+1452 EYLAKLTSNPG
-1463 NLYNVVETGK
+1463 NLYNAVETGK

-1501 QVMDNLAQQNAYHNR
+1501 QVMDNLAQQNAYHSK
-1516 AAETV
+1516 AAETM

-1541 SMNNANKLYLQGNIE
+1541 SMNNANKLYLQGNAE
-1556 RNTWLESQ
+1556 RNTWLEGQ
-1564 KQQSNHA
+1564 KQQSYKA

-1577 SAVDTANANA
+1577 NAVDTTNINAQ
-1587 KQAYATRMLN
+1587 QAYKTRMIN

-1602 RDRLRAL
+1602 RDRIRGL

-1614 NWINALEKFNVID
+1614 NWINALEKFNIID

-1650 DADVL
+1650 DAKVL
-1655 KASQDYQALLRQH
+1655 LAQQKYQQLLRQH
-1668 QNDLNFNAWDTA
+1668 QNDLNFNAYDTDEYRNLITA
-1680 QYKALIDAQ
+1680 QKE
-1689 KKAGAKYYNNMYQVY
+1689 AGARYYNNMYQVY
-1704 GINNPGFKY
+1704 GISNPGFKY
-1713 STPTYKKK
+1713 KK

-1735 FYNTVRH
+1735 FYNTIRH

-1748 KQGGD
+1748 KQNGD
-1753 LGKLINTLFKKSN
+1753 LSKLINTLFKKSN

>member
-10 GIGDVTREDFVRAI
+10 GIGDVAREDFVRAI

-81 KQEKYNWIGSKFDA
+81 KKEKYNWIGSKFDA

-113 SKPAD
+113 TKPAD
-118 KSLKSIP
+118 KTLKSIP
-125 SITSYLNQ
+125 SVTSYLNQ
-133 QWFGSNN
+133 QWFGGNN

-159 ANRSAKIKEGLTKY
+159 ANRSAKIKEGLAKY

-201 IASSNVATYAPLGI
+201 INSPNVASYAPLGI
-215 TSDYIS
+215 TSDYIN

-226 KDLSTTQEQSSENDQ
+226 RDLSTTVTDTDTNNTQVQQPTEDPTRGFSEEELAQYNTMTPEQQQKYLAQRQQLINLNNEEALTKNQALLDEASKRREDEAFENWLKANGYYSPRAQATSYVSARVQRSS
-241 ASPSQNSN
+241 
-249 SEGITDE
+249 ITDSKGNRLSGPAIQQSGKDWDNDWE
-256 QLLALE
+256 ANHMPKEEWKNFILGDLTSDIHKVHSLNNADRHTTSGIVKIRSKLDWLNYNYQWLLETGQLNE
-262 SNKDLA
+262 
-268 DLAQANPAKRAEYI
+268 
-282 AQARERLA
+282 
-290 NQITLSEQEA
+290 
-300 QRNTRAYQD
+300 
-309 KIAAQKQ
+309 
-316 QQYNQEMLNW
+316 
-326 YNSQTFK
+326 
-333 PEYTAQLGSS
+333 LGDDVSS
-343 YVGTPG
+343 YVKAPKGT
-349 GGAVSTYLDS
+349 LW
-359 LNFSDKDFEMN
+359 
-370 SPRTISAI
+370 R
-378 ATSTKFKK
+378 
-386 PEIRT
+386 
-391 VKTNLGS
+391 
-398 QTVTL
+398 
-403 NNKLDV
+403 
-409 LAYMLQFNA
+409 
-418 KNNPNF
+418 
-424 KRYFTDVS
+424 
-432 SAAGKSAGSIYR
+432 
-444 INALKGADGSYVYVR
+444 LKGSKRSSDGTYMYMR
-459 RNGNNYEFYRSK
+459 KRGNNLEFYRSK
-471 PMDIL
+471 SWNDL
-476 YKEHLAR
+476 RNNEYK
-483 KHKLGGVIT
+483 KHVSKHQLGGSIAGN
-492 KFQQG
+492 Q
-497 GAAAYNAKL
+497 AKL
-506 KQRQQQVQKAKE
+506 REQYSKDLIARQDAIKKYK
-518 QQIQSQPQQP
+518 IQSQPQQI

-550 IAIGAAATDF
+550 VAIGAAAVDF
-560 LASFTANPIA
+560 LTSFTGNPMA
-570 NGAGTLLTTGADIA
+570 SGAGTLLTTGADIA
-584 SDISHGASFGQAAGN
+584 SDISHGASFGQVAGN
-599 AAMNLGMGLIGFI
+599 AAMNLGMGLIGFV

-625 KILQVSSG
+625 KILQISSG
-633 AVQAYFIA
+633 AIQAYFIA
-641 NNFNEGV
+641 NNFNEGI
-648 KSLGKVLDGS
+648 KSLDKVLDGS

-663 YKNLIYGLQGAKGAS
+663 YKNLIYGLQGAKGAIS
-678 NSVIN
+678 SGIN
-683 AAKRRGA
+683 TIKRRGA

-700 FNAGEAKYTFK
+700 FGAGEARYTFK
-711 NNGKETQRL
+711 NKGKETQRL
-720 TQAQVKELQEKGSEG
+720 TQAQVKELQKNGSAG
-735 VSDEIKQLLNGVAVK
+735 ASDATKQLLNGVVIK
-750 PSKTIETK
+750 PAKEK
-758 LGISWTKKQKP
+758 FGITWTSRP

-827 KEVIKRGKQSSKPNT
+827 KEVIKRGKQPPKPSVAGEVPHASPVVSRTSKPNT
-842 TPESQP
+842 NQTKPAQNQP
-848 TITNNPEK
+848 TIVNNPER
-856 PLQTHT
+856 PLQPHT
-862 ITPEQ
+862 LTPEQ
-867 QKKDIELLRKRF
+867 QKRDIELLRRRF
-879 MSEEPLPIDNATRK
+879 TSKEPLPIDDATRR
-893 AYEHYRK
+893 AYEDYRK

-907 IKDLEA
+907 IRELETQQRAKRLTRASNKDYTTYDQQNA
-913 EQQIKRFMR
+913 ENRAAQ
-922 NYRKQYKPQDQV
+922 NELLTSNKQKQADI
-934 YAERRDALQKDLS
+934 AR
-947 ERKALAE
+947 
-954 DLANAQQEV
+954 AQQELQIARLKRQQKNYQ
-963 EQARAYTQSKI
+963 ENTLPEYIRAQA
-974 RWDEGEAMAKK
+974 
-985 LPVPS
+985 
-990 ARVIVTPESVRT
+990 
-1002 QVNRQFAMSWV
+1002 NRQFALNW
-1013 PDKRKPALKGAA
+1013 KPEEFKPTLKGAA
-1025 RAKKQAMYQNLFQPP
+1025 RAKKQAMY
-1040 AVRQGTGSPVQHTT
+1040 
-1054 RKSLERLQKMQ
+1054 ERLFPPI
-1065 DAVQQEF
+1065 D
-1072 LERQRKQNAII
+1072 
-1083 LSPTESRQ
+1083 
-1091 GMYQQMFSPVLTNL
+1091 
-1105 DNQGRASGLRA
+1105 
-1116 KPSKADVKSVKSSEY
+1116 
-1131 KQQQKQSRQQKAT
+1131 
-1144 EVMEAFGNTK
+1144 NTK
-1154 NNNTKGHNKN
+1154 RPNTQR
-1164 TNLPHKQSNKK
+1164 KQSNKK
-1175 KKTSRDNNIKRR
+1175 KKTNGSTNIKKH
-1187 QDGGVLYDYE
+1187 QNGGVLYNYE

-1226 NQNYG
+1226 NQDYG

-1239 FGNQDVLSWMRTH
+1239 FGNQDVLAWMRTH

-1278 NNYNNDSTYVAN
+1278 NSYNNDSTYTAN

-1305 TLNYILFGNNTKDY
+1305 TLNYTLFGNNTKDY
-1319 TDKKGVAY
+1319 TNKKGVAY
-1327 GLINFTRP
+1327 SLINFTRP
-1335 AKALATGDSYNADPS
+1335 NKALATGDSYNIDPS

-1423 EAALQETPKKDGSV
+1423 EAAPQETSKKDGSV
-1437 TNPDIGKKSIFDKGK
+1437 TDPSIGKKSIFDKGK

-1463 NLYNVVETGK
+1463 NLYNAVETGK

-1556 RNTWLESQ
+1556 RNTWLEGQ
-1564 KQQSNHA
+1564 KQQSYKA

-1577 SAVDTANANA
+1577 SAVDIANANA
-1587 KQAYATRMLN
+1587 QQAYKTRMLN

-1602 RDRLRAL
+1602 RDRIRGL

-1614 NWINALEKFNVID
+1614 NWINALEKFNVVD

-1650 DADVL
+1650 DSDVL
-1655 KASQDYQALLRQH
+1655 IAQQRYQQLLRQH
-1668 QNDLNFNAWDTA
+1668 QNDLNFNAYDTDEYRNLVA
-1680 QYKALIDAQ
+1680 AQ
-1689 KKAGAKYYNNMYQVY
+1689 KAAGAKYYNNMYQVY

-1713 STPTYKKK
+1713 NTPTYKKK

-1748 KQGGD
+1748 KQSGD
-1753 LGKLINTLFKKSN
+1753 LSKLINTLFKKSN